1 MEQIKFS
8 DLFDEGGISGGL
20 KNMVSQ
26 IESVKAELLNML
38 KEVKEASASISSS
51 LSSTSS
57 VSKGGRDDTRVQ
69 AGNVEQLYSAYQ
81 ELTKAITE
89 CNKNLANLSSAQAK
103 AVSSARSAIS
113 AQKEQAQGQMSLAQ
127 AYSTLSGLIQQ
138 TGVSVEQLLQSQR
151 QLNIAQ
157 KNGEVAAK
165 SATGSYNQ
173 LYAQYNLIKNVL
185 NAMSTEMR
193 NAEGVGKLWEA
204 EALRIMNA
212 MKGMQE
218 ATGKHTLSVGDYSKA
233 FNGLSI
239 ATQQVLREMP
249 TLANSMQQFFIAI
262 SNNVPIFVDNL
273 MAVQRA
279 TGSWVTAMKGVLSSV
294 LSWQTALLVVLTI
307 LPKIAKAIS
316 DKRKA
321 VEEDNESI
329 SKNYDLLKLDA
340 EATRNAYQEVVRHT
354 TQLKVL
360 YGISQDVNR
369 SWGDRIDA
377 AKKLKVEF
385 KDELANFT
393 AEEIALGKAK
403 TAIDELLPSLV
414 AQAEAKAYLN
424 EISNLTIKA
433 YDLEK
438 QARKAKAD
446 VDTAATNVEIANAN
460 RIAGMAHII
469 GESVFAYD
477 QRQSTLL
484 GKVNDAEEELQKATK
499 KYEDLG
505 KAQKNVAD
513 EIKELTD
520 RIDPKALLEKYTQNT
535 KENLGKITDYYWEW
549 AESNAKIIKDEQ
561 ERELALNDVKYE
573 KAKDAYQKILDEA
586 TTTYQEILDKKK
598 AGAVLTDEE
607 KTYIT
612 EYAEQEKY
620 LTDIILNLETERQQA
635 RLAIIDKYYQK
646 LWAEISKGLDT
657 SVIEEQIDEEDVSI
671 SGKYDKMLANISKQ
685 IINAR
690 ESLND
695 SLVNGSYKEAKQEGS
710 VLNDLLAQ
718 KLNKEAEYQKELL
731 LMRLETADKANRITK
746 DQYDIE
752 LASIDENLAKALNKL
767 KGKQRR
773 KVDIWDLL
781 FGSKQTDEYGNVF
794 KKLDEDSKAFI
805 QQLISGLETAMQY
818 LDEFMDKRIEMAEI
832 AVEAAQKESEAA
844 KTNLDYEMEAR
855 ANGYANNVD
864 LARRE
869 YEEKLAIEQKAIAEK
884 QRLEKVQEGIDTLSQ
899 ISSLVTSTAM
909 IWQSA
914 MGFGLPAGP
923 ILAAAVTAL
932 LWGSFAAAKVQ
943 AAQLANAK
951 TYGEGGMEYID
962 YGGSHASGRDVDFGR
977 TKDGRPR
984 RVEKGEVVSV
994 INKKNVEKYGVSN
1007 IENIINSLNNGTFEK
1022 KYISSKIV
1030 DKGEVASVINKKN
1043 VEKYGVS
1050 NIENIINSLNNR
1062 TFEKQYISS
1071 RFASTLS
1078 KSPNVVESTER
1089 NTLGDMYS
1097 LAFSM
1102 LGMPSGD
1109 SADLSTIERGISTLV
1124 SQNDVR
1130 VVPTPYGRIEY
1141 KGNNTRIIR
1150 NS

>member
-20 KNMVSQ
+20 KNMVTQ

-38 KEVKEASASISSS
+38 KEVKDASAGISSS

-273 MAVQRA
+273 KAVQKE

-294 LSWQTALLVVLTI
+294 FSWQTALLVVLTI

-316 DKRKA
+316 DKRKE

-329 SKNYDLLKLDA
+329 LENYDLLKLDA
-340 EATRNAYQEVVRHT
+340 KATRNAYQEVVRQT

-369 SWGDRIDA
+369 SWRDRIDA

-393 AEEIALGKAK
+393 SEEIALGKAK
-403 TAIDELLPSLV
+403 TAIDELVPSLV

-438 QARKAKAD
+438 QARTAKAD
-446 VDTAATNVEIANAN
+446 VDTAATNVEVANAN
-460 RIAGMAHII
+460 RIAGMNQII
-469 GESVFAYD
+469 GESALAYD
-477 QRQSTLL
+477 QRQIMLL
-484 GKVNDAEEELQKATK
+484 NRVKEAEKELQKATK

-505 KAQKNVAD
+505 TAQKNVAN

-520 RIDPKALLEKYTQNT
+520 RIDPKAFPEKYAKNT
-535 KENLGKITDYYWEW
+535 KENLDKITDYYWEW
-549 AESNAKIIKDEQ
+549 AESNAKIIKDAEN
-561 ERELALNDVKYE
+561 RDIALNDVKYE
-573 KAKDAYQKILDEA
+573 KAKDTYQKILDE
-586 TTTYQEILDKKK
+586 QK
-598 AGAVLTDEE
+598 AAGTLT
-607 KTYIT
+607 
-612 EYAEQEKY
+612 AEQEKY

-635 RLAIIDKYYQK
+635 RLAIIDKYYKQV
-646 LWAEISKGLDT
+646 WAEISKGLDN
-657 SVIEEQIDEEDVSI
+657 SVMEEHIDEEEVTV
-671 SGKYDKMLANISKQ
+671 SGKYEKMLANISTQ

-690 ESLND
+690 ASLND

-710 VLNDLLAQ
+710 ILNDLLRE
-718 KLNKEAEYQKELL
+718 KLEKEREYQKALL
-731 LMRLETADKANRITK
+731 LMQYETGELTQ
-746 DQYDIE
+746 DQYTIE
-752 LASIDENLAKALNKL
+752 LADVDAAIDKSIAKL

-794 KKLDEDSKAFI
+794 KKLDDDTKAFI
-805 QQLISGLETAMQY
+805 GELINSLNTAMQY
-818 LDEFMDKRIEMAEI
+818 MDEFMDKRIEMAEI
-832 AVEAAQKESEAA
+832 AVEAAQRESEAA

-855 ANGYANNVD
+855 ANGYAHNVD

-869 YEEKLAIEQKAIAEK
+869 YEEKLAIEQKAIEEK
-884 QRLEKVQEGIDTLSQ
+884 QRLEKIQEGIDTVTQ
-899 ISSLVTSTAM
+899 ISSLVTATAQLWAAYAS
-909 IWQSA
+909 IP
-914 MGFGLPAGP
+914 FAGQA
-923 ILAAAVTAL
+923 LAIAATAL
-932 LWGSFAAAKVQ
+932 MWGSFAAAKIQ

-962 YGGSHASGRDVDFGR
+962 YGGSHASGRDVDFGH

-984 RVEKGEVVSV
+984 RIEKGEVVSV

-1022 KYISSKIV
+1022 
-1030 DKGEVASVINKKN
+1030 
-1043 VEKYGVS
+1043 
-1050 NIENIINSLNNR
+1050 
-1062 TFEKQYISS
+1062 QYISS

-1078 KSPNVVESTER
+1078 KSSNVVESTER

-1109 SADLSTIERGISTLV
+1109 SADLSTIERGIGILV

-1141 KGNNTRIIR
+1141 RGNNTRIIR

>member
-20 KNMVSQ
+20 KNMVTQ
-26 IESVKAELLNML
+26 IESVKTELLNML
-38 KEVKEASASISSS
+38 KEVKDASASISSS

-89 CNKNLANLSSAQAK
+89 CNKNIANLSSAQAK

-218 ATGKHTLSVGDYSKA
+218 ATGKHTLSVGDYTKA

-239 ATQQVLREMP
+239 STQQVLREMP

-273 MAVQRA
+273 KAVQKA
-279 TGSWVTAMKGVLSSV
+279 TGSWVTAMKGVLTS
-294 LSWQTALLVVLTI
+294 LFSWQTALLVVLTI

-369 SWGDRIDA
+369 SWGDRIAA
-377 AKKLKVEF
+377 AKELKVEF

-446 VDTAATNVEIANAN
+446 VDTAATNVEVANAN
-460 RIAGMAHII
+460 RLAGMNQII
-469 GESVFAYD
+469 GESALAYD
-477 QRQSTLL
+477 QRQIMLL
-484 GKVNDAEEELQKATK
+484 NRVKEAEKELQKATK

-505 KAQKNVAD
+505 TAQKNVAD

-520 RIDPKALLEKYTQNT
+520 RIDPKAFPEKYAKNT
-535 KENLGKITDYYWEW
+535 KENLDKITDYYWEW
-549 AESNAKIIKDEQ
+549 AESNAKIIKDAED
-561 ERELALNDVKYE
+561 RDIALNDVKYE
-573 KAKDAYQKILDEA
+573 KAKDTYQKILDEQRA
-586 TTTYQEILDKKK
+586 
-598 AGAVLTDEE
+598 AGTLT
-607 KTYIT
+607 
-612 EYAEQEKY
+612 AEQEKY

-635 RLAIIDKYYQK
+635 RLAIIEKYYKQ

-657 SVIEEQIDEEDVSI
+657 SVMEEHIDEEDVTI
-671 SGKYDKMLANISKQ
+671 SGKYEKMLANISKQ

-710 VLNDLLAQ
+710 VLNGLLVQ
-718 KLNKEAEYQKELL
+718 KLKTEANYQRELL

-752 LASIDENLAKALNKL
+752 LAIIDENLSKALNKL

-781 FGSKQTDEYGNVF
+781 FGSKQTDEYGNVY
-794 KKLDEDSKAFI
+794 KKLDEDTKAFI
-805 QQLISGLETAMQY
+805 GELINSLNTAMQY
-818 LDEFMDKRIEMAEI
+818 MDEFMDKRIEMAEI
-832 AVEAAQKESEAA
+832 AVEAAQRESEAA

-855 ANGYANNVD
+855 ANGYAHNVD

-869 YEEKLAIEQKAIAEK
+869 YEEKLAIEQKAIEEK
-884 QRLEKVQEGIDTLSQ
+884 QRLQKIQEGIDTITQ
-899 ISSLVTSTAM
+899 ISSLVTATAQLWAAYAS
-909 IWQSA
+909 IP
-914 MGFGLPAGP
+914 FAGQA
-923 ILAAAVTAL
+923 LAIAATAL
-932 LWGSFAAAKVQ
+932 MWGSFAAAKIQ

-1007 IENIINSLNNGTFEK
+1007 IENIVNSLNNG
-1022 KYISSKIV
+1022 
-1030 DKGEVASVINKKN
+1030 
-1043 VEKYGVS
+1043 
-1050 NIENIINSLNNR
+1050 

-1078 KSPNVVESTER
+1078 KSSNVVESTER

-1102 LGMPSGD
+1102 LGMPTGD

-1141 KGNNTRIIR
+1141 RGNNTRIIR

>member
-20 KNMVSQ
+20 KNMVTQ
-26 IESVKAELLNML
+26 IESVKTELLNML
-38 KEVKEASASISSS
+38 KEVKDASAGISSS

-218 ATGKHTLSVGDYSKA
+218 ATGKHTLSVGDYTKA

-239 ATQQVLREMP
+239 STQQVLREMP

-279 TGSWVTAMKGVLSSV
+279 TGSWVTAMKGVLTS
-294 LSWQTALLVVLTI
+294 LFSWQTALLVVLTI
-307 LPKIAKAIS
+307 LPKIAQAIHN
-316 DKRKA
+316 KRKA
-321 VEEDNESI
+321 QEEDNKATKTQI
-329 SKNYDLLKLDA
+329 SLLNLLHEAMIAVQKAQAEDLSKTKTLVAVMNDL
-340 EATRNAYQEVVRHT
+340 
-354 TQLKVL
+354 
-360 YGISQDVNR
+360 NR
-369 SWGDRIDA
+369 SNEDRITA
-377 AKKLKVEF
+377 ATALKKIHKEQ
-385 KDELANFT
+385 LANYS
-393 AEEIALGKAK
+393 AEEIAMGKAK
-403 TAIDELLPSLV
+403 TTLDDITESLKAQAQARAILNKITEAYV
-414 AQAEAKAYLN
+414 AQIDAEDKAFTAGKTKIHEGSFGNVEGLYNYIQTLASTTKQSA
-424 EISNLTIKA
+424 E
-433 YDLEK
+433 YWEK
-438 QARKAKAD
+438 QITFVAKSDKGVWEQYEAYKAAKKE
-446 VDTAATNVEIANAN
+446 VSEYTKTINALTK
-460 RIAGMAHII
+460 RI
-469 GESVFAYD
+469 
-477 QRQSTLL
+477 
-484 GKVNDAEEELQKATK
+484 
-499 KYEDLG
+499 
-505 KAQKNVAD
+505 NVAGLIAD
-513 EIKELTD
+513 ETEEGGK
-520 RIDPKALLEKYTQNT
+520 KT
-535 KENLGKITDYYWEW
+535 KENLDKITDYYWEW
-549 AESNAKIIKDEQ
+549 AESNAKIIKDAEN
-561 ERELALNDVKYE
+561 RDIALNDVKYE
-573 KAKDAYQKILDEA
+573 KAKDTYQKILDE
-586 TTTYQEILDKKK
+586 QK
-598 AGAVLTDEE
+598 AAGTLT
-607 KTYIT
+607 
-612 EYAEQEKY
+612 AEQEKY
-620 LTDIILNLETERQQA
+620 LTEIIINLETERQQA
-635 RLAIIDKYYQK
+635 RLAIIDKYYKQ

-657 SVIEEQIDEEDVSI
+657 SIMEEHIDEEDVTI
-671 SGKYDKMLANISKQ
+671 SGKYEKMLANISKQ

-710 VLNDLLAQ
+710 VLNGLLVQ
-718 KLNKEAEYQKELL
+718 KLKTEANYQRELL

-752 LASIDENLAKALNKL
+752 LAIIDENLSKALNKL

-794 KKLDEDSKAFI
+794 KKLDDDSKAFI
-805 QQLISGLETAMQY
+805 SELINSLNTAMQY
-818 LDEFMDKRIEMAEI
+818 MDEFMDKRIEMAEI
-832 AVEAAQKESEAA
+832 AVEAAQRESEAA

-855 ANGYANNVD
+855 ANGYAHNVD

-869 YEEKLAIEQKAIAEK
+869 YEEKLAIEQKAIEEK
-884 QRLEKVQEGIDTLSQ
+884 QRLQKIQEGIDTITQ
-899 ISSLVTSTAM
+899 ISSLVTATAQLWAAYAS
-909 IWQSA
+909 IP
-914 MGFGLPAGP
+914 FAGQA
-923 ILAAAVTAL
+923 LAIAATAL
-932 LWGSFAAAKVQ
+932 MWGSFAAAKIQ

-962 YGGSHASGRDVDFGR
+962 YGGSHASGKDVDFGH
-977 TKDGRPR
+977 TKEGRPR

-994 INKKNVEKYGVSN
+994 INKKNVEKYGVSR

-1022 KYISSKIV
+1022 
-1030 DKGEVASVINKKN
+1030 
-1043 VEKYGVS
+1043 
-1050 NIENIINSLNNR
+1050 
-1062 TFEKQYISS
+1062 QYISS
-1071 RFASTLS
+1071 SIASSLS
-1078 KSPNVVESTER
+1078 KSSSVVESTER

-1102 LGMPSGD
+1102 LGMPTGD
-1109 SADLSTIERGISTLV
+1109 SADLSSIERGISTLV

-1130 VVPTPYGRIEY
+1130 IVPTPYGRIEY
-1141 KGNNTRIIR
+1141 RGNNTRIIR

>member
-81 ELTKAITE
+81 ELTKAIAE
-89 CNKNLANLSSAQAK
+89 CNKNLINLNASRAK
-103 AVSSARSAIS
+103 NPPKP
-113 AQKEQAQGQMSLAQ
+113 KETIDLAQ

-185 NAMSTEMR
+185 NAMSEEMR

-273 MAVQRA
+273 MAVRKA
-279 TGSWVTAMKGVLSSV
+279 TGSWALAMKGVLTS
-294 LSWQTALLVVLTI
+294 LFSWQTALLVVLTI
-307 LPKIAKAIS
+307 LPKIAKAIH

-321 VEEDNESI
+321 QEEDNNATKTQI
-329 SKNYDLLKLDA
+329 SLLNLLHEAMIAVQKAQAEDLSKTKTLVAVMNDL
-340 EATRNAYQEVVRHT
+340 
-354 TQLKVL
+354 
-360 YGISQDVNR
+360 NR
-369 SWGDRIDA
+369 SNEERITA
-377 AKKLKVEF
+377 ATALKKIHKEQ
-385 KDELANFT
+385 LANYS
-393 AEEIALGKAK
+393 AEEIAMGKAK
-403 TAIDELLPSLV
+403 TKLDEITESLKAQAQARAVMNKITEAYVKQIDEEDKAIAAGQTKIHEGSFGNVEGLYNYIQTLASTTK
-414 AQAEAKAYLN
+414 QSAEYW
-424 EISNLTIKA
+424 
-433 YDLEK
+433 EK
-438 QARKAKAD
+438 QITFVAKSDKGVWEQYEAYKAAKKAVSEYTKTID
-446 VDTAATNVEIANAN
+446 ALTK
-460 RIAGMAHII
+460 RI
-469 GESVFAYD
+469 
-477 QRQSTLL
+477 
-484 GKVNDAEEELQKATK
+484 
-499 KYEDLG
+499 
-505 KAQKNVAD
+505 NVAGLIAD
-513 EIKELTD
+513 D
-520 RIDPKALLEKYTQNT
+520 T
-535 KENLGKITDYYWEW
+535 KEGGKKTKDSLDKITDYYWEW
-549 AESNAKIIKDEQ
+549 AESNAKIIKDAEN
-561 ERELALNDVKYE
+561 RDIALNDVKYE
-573 KAKDAYQKILDEA
+573 KAKDTYQKILDE
-586 TTTYQEILDKKK
+586 QK
-598 AGAVLTDEE
+598 AAGTLT
-607 KTYIT
+607 
-612 EYAEQEKY
+612 AEQEKY

-635 RLAIIDKYYQK
+635 RLAIIDKYYKQ
-646 LWAEISKGLDT
+646 LWADISKGLDT
-657 SVIEEQIDEEDVSI
+657 SVMEEYIDEEDVTI
-671 SGKYDKMLANISKQ
+671 SGKYEKMLANISTQ

-690 ESLND
+690 ASLND

-710 VLNDLLAQ
+710 ILNDLLRE
-718 KLNKEAEYQKELL
+718 KLEKEREYQKALLQMRYETGEL
-731 LMRLETADKANRITK
+731 TQ
-746 DQYDIE
+746 DQYTIE
-752 LASIDENLAKALNKL
+752 LANVDAAIDKSIAKL

-773 KVDIWDLL
+773 KVDVWDLL

-794 KKLDEDSKAFI
+794 KKLDDDSKAFI
-805 QQLISGLETAMQY
+805 GELINSLNTAMQY
-818 LDEFMDKRIEMAEI
+818 MDEFMDKRIEMAEI
-832 AVEAAQKESEAA
+832 AVEAAQRESEAA

-855 ANGYANNVD
+855 ANGYAHNVD

-869 YEEKLAIEQKAIAEK
+869 YEEKLAIEQKAIEEK
-884 QRLEKVQEGIDTLSQ
+884 QRLEKIQEGIDTVTQ
-899 ISSLVTSTAM
+899 ISSLVTATAQLWAAYAS
-909 IWQSA
+909 IP
-914 MGFGLPAGP
+914 FAGQA
-923 ILAAAVTAL
+923 LAIAATAL
-932 LWGSFAAAKVQ
+932 MWGSFAAAKIQ

-962 YGGSHASGRDVDFGR
+962 YGGSHASGKDVDFGR
-977 TKDGRPR
+977 TKEGRPR

-994 INKKNVEKYGVSN
+994 INKKNVEKYGVSR

-1022 KYISSKIV
+1022 
-1030 DKGEVASVINKKN
+1030 
-1043 VEKYGVS
+1043 
-1050 NIENIINSLNNR
+1050 
-1062 TFEKQYISS
+1062 QYISS
-1071 RFASTLS
+1071 SIASSLS
-1078 KSPNVVESTER
+1078 KSSSVVESTER
-1089 NTLGDMYS
+1089 NNLGDMYS

-1130 VVPTPYGRIEY
+1130 IVPTPYGRIEY
-1141 KGNNTRIIR
+1141 RGNNTRIIR

>member
-20 KNMVSQ
+20 KNMVTQ
-26 IESVKAELLNML
+26 IESVKTELLNMI

-81 ELTKAITE
+81 ELTKAISE

-218 ATGKHTLSVGDYSKA
+218 ATGKHTLSVGDYTKA

-239 ATQQVLREMP
+239 ATQQVLREVP
-249 TLANSMQQFFIAI
+249 TLANSLQQFFIAI

-273 MAVQRA
+273 KAVQKE
-279 TGSWVTAMKGVLSSV
+279 TGSWVTAMKAVLSSV
-294 LSWQTALLVVLTI
+294 FSWQTALLVVLTI
-307 LPKIAKAIS
+307 LPRIAKAIS

-321 VEEDNESI
+321 NEEEAKAQEKARKETEKAVEAYRSLYDILSDISVKVGTSITEVSTLTRILNDN
-329 SKNYDLLKLDA
+329 
-340 EATRNAYQEVVRHT
+340 
-354 TQLKVL
+354 
-360 YGISQDVNR
+360 NR
-369 SWGDRIDA
+369 SLEDRIGA
-377 AKKLKVEF
+377 GKRLKQIF
-385 KDELANFT
+385 DEELNGYS
-393 AEEIALGKAK
+393 AEEIAAGKAMVTIQQLTTLIYEQAK
-403 TAIDELLPSLV
+403 ARATLNEITELTQKQLELEERAKLYENYKVGTRTVKELSEAIDEANKKGQSVRLGASEQEYVNTYRSIMSEVRGLQNQINTLTGQIDPSKLL
-414 AQAEAKAYLN
+414 
-424 EISNLTIKA
+424 
-433 YDLEK
+433 D
-438 QARKAKAD
+438 D
-446 VDTAATNVEIANAN
+446 
-460 RIAGMAHII
+460 
-469 GESVFAYD
+469 
-477 QRQSTLL
+477 
-484 GKVNDAEEELQKATK
+484 ATK
-499 KYEDLG
+499 GTKD
-505 KAQKNVAD
+505 
-513 EIKELTD
+513 
-520 RIDPKALLEKYTQNT
+520 ALD
-535 KENLGKITDYYWEW
+535 KITDYYWEW
-549 AESNAKIIKDEQ
+549 AESNAKIIKDAED
-561 ERELALNDVKYE
+561 RDIALNDVKYE
-573 KAKDAYQKILDEA
+573 KAKDTYQKVLDE
-586 TTTYQEILDKKK
+586 QK
-598 AGAVLTDEE
+598 AAGKLT
-607 KTYIT
+607 
-612 EYAEQEKY
+612 AEQEKY
-620 LTDIILNLETERQQA
+620 LTDIILNLETERQQS
-635 RLAIIDKYYQK
+635 RLAIIDKYYKQ

-657 SVIEEQIDEEDVSI
+657 SVMEEHIDEEDVTI
-671 SGKYDKMLANISKQ
+671 SGKYEKMLANISKQ

-690 ESLND
+690 ESLNEN
-695 SLVNGSYKEAKQEGS
+695 LVNGSYKEAKQEGS
-710 VLNDLLAQ
+710 VLNDLLRE
-718 KLNKEAEYQKELL
+718 KLEKEREYQKALLQMRYETGEL
-731 LMRLETADKANRITK
+731 TQ
-746 DQYDIE
+746 DQYAIE
-752 LASIDENLAKALNKL
+752 LANVDAAIDNSIAKL

-794 KKLDEDSKAFI
+794 KKLDDESKAFI

-818 LDEFMDKRIEMAEI
+818 MDEFMDKRIEMAEI

-869 YEEKLAIEQKAIAEK
+869 YEEKLAIEQKAIEEK
-884 QRLEKVQEGIDTLSQ
+884 QRLQKIQEGIDTVTQ
-899 ISSLVTSTAM
+899 ISSLVTATAQLWAAYAS
-909 IWQSA
+909 IP
-914 MGFGLPAGP
+914 FAGQA
-923 ILAAAVTAL
+923 LAIAATAL
-932 LWGSFAAAKVQ
+932 MWGSFAASKIQ

-951 TYGEGGMEYID
+951 TYGEGGLEYID

-977 TKDGRPR
+977 TKEGRPR

-1022 KYISSKIV
+1022 
-1030 DKGEVASVINKKN
+1030 
-1043 VEKYGVS
+1043 
-1050 NIENIINSLNNR
+1050 
-1062 TFEKQYISS
+1062 QYISS
-1071 RFASTLS
+1071 SIASSLS
-1078 KSPNVVESTER
+1078 KSSSVVESTER

-1102 LGMPSGD
+1102 LGMPTGD

-1141 KGNNTRIIR
+1141 RGNNTRIIR

>member
-20 KNMVSQ
+20 KNMVTQ
-26 IESVKAELLNML
+26 IESVKTELLNML
-38 KEVKEASASISSS
+38 KEVKDASASISPS

-127 AYSTLSGLIQQ
+127 AYSTLSGLILQ

-218 ATGKHTLSVGDYSKA
+218 ATGKHTLSVGDYTKA

-273 MAVQRA
+273 KAVQKA
-279 TGSWVTAMKGVLSSV
+279 TGSWVVAMKGVLTS
-294 LSWQTALLVVLTI
+294 LFSWQTALLVVLTI
-307 LPKIAKAIS
+307 LPKIAQAIHN
-316 DKRKA
+316 KRKA
-321 VEEDNESI
+321 QEEDNKATKTQI
-329 SKNYDLLKLDA
+329 SLLNLLHEAMIAVQKAQAEDLSKTKTLIAVMNDL
-340 EATRNAYQEVVRHT
+340 
-354 TQLKVL
+354 
-360 YGISQDVNR
+360 NR
-369 SWGDRIDA
+369 SNEERITA
-377 AKKLKVEF
+377 ATALKKIHKEQ
-385 KDELANFT
+385 LANYS
-393 AEEIALGKAK
+393 AEEIAMGKAK
-403 TAIDELLPSLV
+403 TTLDKITESLKAQAQARAILNKMTEAYV
-414 AQAEAKAYLN
+414 AQIDAEDKAFTAGKTKIHEGSFGNVEGLYNYIQTLASTTKQSA
-424 EISNLTIKA
+424 E
-433 YDLEK
+433 YWEK
-438 QARKAKAD
+438 QITFVAKSDKGVWEQYEAYKAAKKEVSEYTKTIDAL
-446 VDTAATNVEIANAN
+446 TK
-460 RIAGMAHII
+460 RI
-469 GESVFAYD
+469 
-477 QRQSTLL
+477 
-484 GKVNDAEEELQKATK
+484 
-499 KYEDLG
+499 
-505 KAQKNVAD
+505 NVAGLIAD
-513 EIKELTD
+513 ETEEGRK
-520 RIDPKALLEKYTQNT
+520 KT
-535 KENLGKITDYYWEW
+535 KENLDKITDYYWEW
-549 AESNAKIIKDEQ
+549 AESNAKIIKDAED
-561 ERELALNDVKYE
+561 RDLALNDVKYE
-573 KAKDAYQKILDEA
+573 KAKDTYQKILDEQRA
-586 TTTYQEILDKKK
+586 
-598 AGAVLTDEE
+598 AGTLT
-607 KTYIT
+607 
-612 EYAEQEKY
+612 AEQEKY

-635 RLAIIDKYYQK
+635 RLAIIDKYYKQ

-657 SVIEEQIDEEDVSI
+657 SVMEEHIDEEDVSI
-671 SGKYDKMLANISKQ
+671 SGKYDKMLANISAQ

-690 ESLND
+690 ASLND

-710 VLNDLLAQ
+710 VLNDLLRE
-718 KLNKEAEYQKELL
+718 KLEKEREYQKALLKMRYETGEL
-731 LMRLETADKANRITK
+731 TQ
-746 DQYDIE
+746 DQYTIE
-752 LASIDENLAKALNKL
+752 LANVDAAIDKSIAKLQ
-767 KGKQRR
+767 GKQRR

-794 KKLDEDSKAFI
+794 KKLDDDSKAFI
-805 QQLISGLETAMQY
+805 SELINSLNTAMQY
-818 LDEFMDKRIEMAEI
+818 MDEFMDKRIEMAEI

-855 ANGYANNVD
+855 ANGYAHNVD

-869 YEEKLAIEQKAIAEK
+869 YEEKLAIEQKAVAEK
-884 QRLEKVQEGIDTLSQ
+884 QRLEKIQEGIDTVTQ
-899 ISSLVTSTAM
+899 ISSLVTATAQLWAAYAS
-909 IWQSA
+909 IP
-914 MGFGLPAGP
+914 FAGQA
-923 ILAAAVTAL
+923 LAIAATAL
-932 LWGSFAAAKVQ
+932 MWGSFAAAKIQ

-1007 IENIINSLNNGTFEK
+1007 IENIVNSLNNG
-1022 KYISSKIV
+1022 
-1030 DKGEVASVINKKN
+1030 
-1043 VEKYGVS
+1043 
-1050 NIENIINSLNNR
+1050 

-1078 KSPNVVESTER
+1078 KSSNVVESTER

-1109 SADLSTIERGISTLV
+1109 SADLSTIERGINTLV

-1141 KGNNTRIIR
+1141 RGNNTRIIR

>member
-20 KNMVSQ
+20 KNMVTQ
-26 IESVKAELLNML
+26 IESVKTELLNML
-38 KEVKEASASISSS
+38 KEVKDASASISSS

-89 CNKNLANLSSAQAK
+89 CNKNIASLSSAQAK

-218 ATGKHTLSVGDYSKA
+218 ATGKHTLSVGDYTKA

-239 ATQQVLREMP
+239 STQQVLREMP

-273 MAVQRA
+273 KAVQKA
-279 TGSWVTAMKGVLSSV
+279 TGSWVTAMKGVLTS
-294 LSWQTALLVVLTI
+294 LFSWQTALLVVLTI

-369 SWGDRIDA
+369 SWGDRIAA
-377 AKKLKVEF
+377 AKELKVEF

-446 VDTAATNVEIANAN
+446 VDTAATNVEVANAN
-460 RIAGMAHII
+460 RLAGMNQII
-469 GESVFAYD
+469 GESALAYD
-477 QRQSTLL
+477 QRQIMLL
-484 GKVNDAEEELQKATK
+484 NRVKEAEKELQKATK

-505 KAQKNVAD
+505 TAQKNVAD

-520 RIDPKALLEKYTQNT
+520 RIDPKAFPEKYAKNT
-535 KENLGKITDYYWEW
+535 KENLDKITDYYWEW
-549 AESNAKIIKDEQ
+549 AESNAKIIKDAEN
-561 ERELALNDVKYE
+561 RDIALNDVKYE
-573 KAKDAYQKILDEA
+573 KAKDTYQKILDEQRA
-586 TTTYQEILDKKK
+586 
-598 AGAVLTDEE
+598 AGTLT
-607 KTYIT
+607 
-612 EYAEQEKY
+612 AEQEKY

-635 RLAIIDKYYQK
+635 RLAIIDKYYKQ

-657 SVIEEQIDEEDVSI
+657 SIMEEHIDEEDVTI
-671 SGKYDKMLANISKQ
+671 SGKYEKMLANISKQ

-710 VLNDLLAQ
+710 VLNGLLVQ
-718 KLNKEAEYQKELL
+718 KLKTEANYQRELL

-752 LASIDENLAKALNKL
+752 LAIIDENLSKALNKL

-781 FGSKQTDEYGNVF
+781 FGSKQTDEYGNVY
-794 KKLDEDSKAFI
+794 KKLDEDTKAFI
-805 QQLISGLETAMQY
+805 GELINSLNTAMQY
-818 LDEFMDKRIEMAEI
+818 MDEFMDKRIEMAEI
-832 AVEAAQKESEAA
+832 AVEAAQRESEAA

-855 ANGYANNVD
+855 ANGYAHNVD

-869 YEEKLAIEQKAIAEK
+869 YEEKLAIEQKAIEEK
-884 QRLEKVQEGIDTLSQ
+884 QRLQKIQEGIDTITQ
-899 ISSLVTSTAM
+899 ISSLVTATAQLWAAYAS
-909 IWQSA
+909 IP
-914 MGFGLPAGP
+914 FAGQA
-923 ILAAAVTAL
+923 LAIAATAL
-932 LWGSFAAAKVQ
+932 MWGSFAAAKIQ

-1007 IENIINSLNNGTFEK
+1007 IENIVNSLNNG
-1022 KYISSKIV
+1022 
-1030 DKGEVASVINKKN
+1030 
-1043 VEKYGVS
+1043 
-1050 NIENIINSLNNR
+1050 

-1078 KSPNVVESTER
+1078 KSSNVVESTER

-1109 SADLSTIERGISTLV
+1109 SADLSTIERGIGILV

-1141 KGNNTRIIR
+1141 RGNNTRIIR

>member
-20 KNMVSQ
+20 KNMVTQ

-89 CNKNLANLSSAQAK
+89 CNKNLANLSSAQEK

-113 AQKEQAQGQMSLAQ
+113 AQREQVQGQMSLAQ

-279 TGSWVTAMKGVLSSV
+279 TGSWMVAIKGVLTS
-294 LSWQTALLVVLTI
+294 LFSWQTALLVVLTV

-316 DKRKA
+316 DKKKANEEEAKAQEKSRKETEMA
-321 VEEDNESI
+321 VEAYRSLYDILSDISIKVGTSITEVSTLTRILNDN
-329 SKNYDLLKLDA
+329 
-340 EATRNAYQEVVRHT
+340 
-354 TQLKVL
+354 
-360 YGISQDVNR
+360 NR
-369 SWGDRIDA
+369 SLEDRIGA
-377 AKKLKVEF
+377 GQRLKQIF
-385 KDELANFT
+385 DEELNGYS
-393 AEEIALGKAK
+393 AEEIAAGKAK
-403 TAIDELLPSLV
+403 VTIQELTNFIYEQAKARAVLNEITELTQKQLELEERAKLYENYKVGTRTVKELSEAIDEANKKGRSVRLGV
-414 AQAEAKAYLN
+414 YEQEY
-424 EISNLTIKA
+424 
-433 YDLEK
+433 
-438 QARKAKAD
+438 
-446 VDTAATNVEIANAN
+446 VDTYRSIMSELRGVQNQIT
-460 RIAGMAHII
+460 
-469 GESVFAYD
+469 
-477 QRQSTLL
+477 TLT
-484 GKVNDAEEELQKATK
+484 GQ
-499 KYEDLG
+499 
-505 KAQKNVAD
+505 
-513 EIKELTD
+513 
-520 RIDPKALLEKYTQNT
+520 IDPSKLLDVEGT
-535 KENLGKITDYYWEW
+535 KDTLDKITDYYWEW
-549 AESNAKIIKDEQ
+549 AESNANIITDAQ

-573 KAKDAYQKILDEA
+573 KSKDAYQKILDE
-586 TTTYQEILDKKK
+586 QK
-598 AGAVLTDEE
+598 AAGTLTE
-607 KTYIT
+607 
-612 EYAEQEKY
+612 EQEKY
-620 LTDIILNLETERQQA
+620 LTDIILNLETERQQS
-635 RLAIIDKYYQK
+635 RLAIIVKYYKQ
-646 LWAEISKGLDT
+646 LWEEIRKGLDT
-657 SVIEEQIDEEDVSI
+657 SVMEEYIDEEDISI

-690 ESLND
+690 ESLNE

-710 VLNDLLAQ
+710 ILNDLLAQ
-718 KLNKEAEYQKELL
+718 KLNAEADYQKELL
-731 LMRLETADKANRITK
+731 LMRLESADKATRITK

-752 LASIDENLAKALNKL
+752 LAIIDENLAKALNKL

-773 KVDIWDLL
+773 KADIWDLL

-794 KKLDEDSKAFI
+794 RKLDDESKAFI
-805 QQLISGLETAMQY
+805 NDLLDSLNTAIQY
-818 LDEFMDKRIEMAEI
+818 MDEFMDKRIEMAEI

-869 YEEKLAIEQKAIAEK
+869 YEEKLAIEQKAIEEK
-884 QRLEKVQEGIDTLSQ
+884 QRLQKIQEGIDTATQ
-899 ISSLVTSTAM
+899 ITSLITATAQLWAAYSS
-909 IWQSA
+909 IP
-914 MGFGLPAGP
+914 FAGEA
-923 ILAAAVTAL
+923 LAIAATAL
-932 LWGSFAAAKVQ
+932 MWGSFAAAKIQ

-984 RVEKGEVVSV
+984 RIEKGEVVSV

-1022 KYISSKIV
+1022 
-1030 DKGEVASVINKKN
+1030 
-1043 VEKYGVS
+1043 
-1050 NIENIINSLNNR
+1050 
-1062 TFEKQYISS
+1062 QYISS

-1078 KSPNVVESTER
+1078 RSSNVVESTER

-1141 KGNNTRIIR
+1141 RGNNTRIIR

>member
-20 KNMVSQ
+20 KNMVTQ
-26 IESVKAELLNML
+26 IESVKTELLNML
-38 KEVKEASASISSS
+38 KEVKDASASISSS

-81 ELTKAITE
+81 ELTKAISE

-218 ATGKHTLSVGDYSKA
+218 ATGKHTLSVGDYTKA

-273 MAVQRA
+273 KAVQKE
-279 TGSWVTAMKGVLSSV
+279 TGSWVTAMKAVLSSV
-294 LSWQTALLVVLTI
+294 FSWQTALLVVLTI
-307 LPKIAKAIS
+307 LPRIAKAIS

-321 VEEDNESI
+321 NEEEAKAQEKARKETEKAVEAYRSLYDILSDISVKVGTSITEVSTLSRILNDN
-329 SKNYDLLKLDA
+329 
-340 EATRNAYQEVVRHT
+340 
-354 TQLKVL
+354 
-360 YGISQDVNR
+360 NR
-369 SWGDRIDA
+369 SLEDRIGA
-377 AKKLKVEF
+377 GKRLKQIF
-385 KDELANFT
+385 DEELNGYS
-393 AEEIALGKAK
+393 AEEIAAGKAMVTIQQLTTLIYEQAK
-403 TAIDELLPSLV
+403 ARAILNEITELTQKQLELEERAKLYENYKVGTRTVKELSEAIDEANKKGQSVRLGANEQEYVNTYRSIMSEVRGLQNQIKSLTGQIDPSKLL
-414 AQAEAKAYLN
+414 
-424 EISNLTIKA
+424 
-433 YDLEK
+433 D
-438 QARKAKAD
+438 D
-446 VDTAATNVEIANAN
+446 
-460 RIAGMAHII
+460 
-469 GESVFAYD
+469 
-477 QRQSTLL
+477 
-484 GKVNDAEEELQKATK
+484 ATK
-499 KYEDLG
+499 GTKD
-505 KAQKNVAD
+505 
-513 EIKELTD
+513 
-520 RIDPKALLEKYTQNT
+520 ALD
-535 KENLGKITDYYWEW
+535 KITDYYWEW
-549 AESNAKIIKDEQ
+549 AESNAKIIKDAED
-561 ERELALNDVKYE
+561 RDIALNDVKYE
-573 KAKDAYQKILDEA
+573 KAKDTYQKILDE
-586 TTTYQEILDKKK
+586 QK
-598 AGAVLTDEE
+598 AAGTLT
-607 KTYIT
+607 
-612 EYAEQEKY
+612 AEQEKY
-620 LTDIILNLETERQQA
+620 LTEIIINLETERQQS
-635 RLAIIDKYYQK
+635 RLAIIDKYYKQ

-657 SVIEEQIDEEDVSI
+657 SVIEESIDEEDVSI
-671 SGKYDKMLANISKQ
+671 SGKNDKMLANISKQ

-690 ESLND
+690 ASLND

-710 VLNDLLAQ
+710 ILNDLLRE
-718 KLNKEAEYQKELL
+718 KLEKEREYQKALLQMRYETGEL
-731 LMRLETADKANRITK
+731 TQ
-746 DQYDIE
+746 DQYAIE
-752 LASIDENLAKALNKL
+752 LANVDAAIDKSIAKL

-794 KKLDEDSKAFI
+794 KKLDDDSKAFI
-805 QQLISGLETAMQY
+805 SELINSLNTAMQY
-818 LDEFMDKRIEMAEI
+818 MDEFMDKRIEMAEI
-832 AVEAAQKESEAA
+832 AVEAAQRESEAA

-855 ANGYANNVD
+855 ANGYAHNVD

-869 YEEKLAIEQKAIAEK
+869 YEEKLAIEQKAIEEK
-884 QRLEKVQEGIDTLSQ
+884 QRLQKIQEGIDTITQ
-899 ISSLVTSTAM
+899 ISSLVTATAQLWAAYAS
-909 IWQSA
+909 IP
-914 MGFGLPAGP
+914 FAGQA
-923 ILAAAVTAL
+923 LAIAATAL
-932 LWGSFAAAKVQ
+932 MWGSFAAAKIQ

-962 YGGSHASGRDVDFGR
+962 YGGSHASGKDVDFGH
-977 TKDGRPR
+977 TKEGRPR

-994 INKKNVEKYGVSN
+994 INKKNVEKYGVSR

-1022 KYISSKIV
+1022 
-1030 DKGEVASVINKKN
+1030 
-1043 VEKYGVS
+1043 
-1050 NIENIINSLNNR
+1050 
-1062 TFEKQYISS
+1062 QYISS
-1071 RFASTLS
+1071 SIASSLS
-1078 KSPNVVESTER
+1078 KSSSVVESTER

-1102 LGMPSGD
+1102 LGMPTGD

-1141 KGNNTRIIR
+1141 RGNNTRIIR

>member
-20 KNMVSQ
+20 KNMVTQ
-26 IESVKAELLNML
+26 IESVKTELLNML
-38 KEVKEASASISSS
+38 KEVKDASAGISSS

-218 ATGKHTLSVGDYSKA
+218 ATGKHTLSVGDYTKA

-273 MAVQRA
+273 KAVQKE
-279 TGSWVTAMKGVLSSV
+279 TGSWITAMKGVLSSV
-294 LSWQTALLVVLTI
+294 FSWQTALLVVLTI

-340 EATRNAYQEVVRHT
+340 EATRNAYQEVVRQT

-369 SWGDRIDA
+369 SWGDRIAA
-377 AKKLKVEF
+377 AKELKVEF

-446 VDTAATNVEIANAN
+446 VDTAATNVEVANAN
-460 RIAGMAHII
+460 RLAGMNQII
-469 GESVFAYD
+469 GESALAYD
-477 QRQSTLL
+477 QRQIMLL
-484 GKVNDAEEELQKATK
+484 NRVKEAEKELQKATK
-499 KYEDLG
+499 KYEDFG
-505 KAQKNVAD
+505 TARKNVAD

-520 RIDPKALLEKYTQNT
+520 RIDPKAFPEKYAKNT
-535 KENLGKITDYYWEW
+535 KENLDKITDYYWEW
-549 AESNAKIIKDEQ
+549 AESNAKIIKDAED
-561 ERELALNDVKYE
+561 RDIALNDVKYE
-573 KAKDAYQKILDEA
+573 KAKDTYQKILDEQRA
-586 TTTYQEILDKKK
+586 
-598 AGAVLTDEE
+598 AGTLT
-607 KTYIT
+607 
-612 EYAEQEKY
+612 AEQEKY

-635 RLAIIDKYYQK
+635 RLAIIDKYYKQ
-646 LWAEISKGLDT
+646 LWEEIRKGLDT
-657 SVIEEQIDEEDVSI
+657 SVMEEFIDEEDVSI
-671 SGKYDKMLANISKQ
+671 SGKYEKMLANISTQ

-690 ESLND
+690 ASLND
-695 SLVNGSYKEAKQEGS
+695 SLVNGSYKEAKQEGA
-710 VLNDLLAQ
+710 VLNSLLRE
-718 KLNKEAEYQKELL
+718 KLEKEREYQKALLQMRYETGEL
-731 LMRLETADKANRITK
+731 TQ
-746 DQYDIE
+746 DQYTIE
-752 LASIDENLAKALNKL
+752 LANVDAAIDKSIAKL

-773 KVDIWDLL
+773 KVDVWDLL

-805 QQLISGLETAMQY
+805 GELINSLNTAMQY
-818 LDEFMDKRIEMAEI
+818 MDEFMDKRIEMAEI

-855 ANGYANNVD
+855 ANGYAHNVD

-869 YEEKLAIEQKAIAEK
+869 YEEKLAIEQKAVAEK
-884 QRLEKVQEGIDTLSQ
+884 RRLEKVQEGINTLSQ
-899 ISSLVTSTAM
+899 ISSLITSSAL

-914 MGFGLPAGP
+914 MAFGLPAGP

-932 LWGSFAAAKVQ
+932 MWGSFAAAKIQ

-962 YGGSHASGRDVDFGR
+962 YGGSHASGKDVDFGH
-977 TKDGRPR
+977 TKEGRPR
-984 RVEKGEVVSV
+984 RIEKGEVVSV
-994 INKKNVEKYGVSN
+994 INKKNVEKYGVSR

-1022 KYISSKIV
+1022 
-1030 DKGEVASVINKKN
+1030 
-1043 VEKYGVS
+1043 
-1050 NIENIINSLNNR
+1050 
-1062 TFEKQYISS
+1062 QYISS
-1071 RFASTLS
+1071 SIASSLT
-1078 KSPNVVESTER
+1078 KSSSVVESTER

-1102 LGMPSGD
+1102 LGMPTGD

-1130 VVPTPYGRIEY
+1130 IVPTPYGRIEY
-1141 KGNNTRIIR
+1141 RGNNTRIIR

>member
-20 KNMVSQ
+20 KNMVTQ
-26 IESVKAELLNML
+26 IESVKTELLNML
-38 KEVKEASASISSS
+38 KEVKDASASISSS

-89 CNKNLANLSSAQAK
+89 CNKNIANLSSAQAK

-218 ATGKHTLSVGDYSKA
+218 ATGKHTLSVGDYTKA

-239 ATQQVLREMP
+239 STQQVLREMP

-273 MAVQRA
+273 KAVQKA

-294 LSWQTALLVVLTI
+294 FSWQTALLVVLTI

-321 VEEDNESI
+321 QEEDNKATKKQI
-329 SKNYDLLKLDA
+329 SLLNLLHEAMIAVQKAQAEDLSKTKTLVAVMNDL
-340 EATRNAYQEVVRHT
+340 
-354 TQLKVL
+354 
-360 YGISQDVNR
+360 NR
-369 SWGDRIDA
+369 SNEDRITA
-377 AKKLKVEF
+377 ATALKKIHKEQ
-385 KDELANFT
+385 LANYS
-393 AEEIALGKAK
+393 AEEIAMGKAK
-403 TAIDELLPSLV
+403 TTLDDITESLKAQAQARAILNKITEAYV
-414 AQAEAKAYLN
+414 AQIDAEDKAFTAGKTKIHEGSFGNVEGLYNYIQTLASTTKQSA
-424 EISNLTIKA
+424 E
-433 YDLEK
+433 YWEK
-438 QARKAKAD
+438 QITFVAKSDKGVWEQYEAYKAAKKEVSEYTKTIDALTKRID
-446 VDTAATNVEIANAN
+446 V
-460 RIAGMAHII
+460 AGLI
-469 GESVFAYD
+469 
-477 QRQSTLL
+477 
-484 GKVNDAEEELQKATK
+484 
-499 KYEDLG
+499 
-505 KAQKNVAD
+505 AD
-513 EIKELTD
+513 ETKEGG
-520 RIDPKALLEKYTQNT
+520 KKT
-535 KENLGKITDYYWEW
+535 KENLDKITDYYWEW
-549 AESNAKIIKDEQ
+549 AESNAKIIKDAED
-561 ERELALNDVKYE
+561 RDIALNDVKYE
-573 KAKDAYQKILDEA
+573 KAKDTYQKILDE
-586 TTTYQEILDKKK
+586 QK
-598 AGAVLTDEE
+598 AAGTLT
-607 KTYIT
+607 
-612 EYAEQEKY
+612 AEQEKY

-635 RLAIIDKYYQK
+635 RLAIIDKYYKQ

-657 SVIEEQIDEEDVSI
+657 SVMEEHIDEEDVTI
-671 SGKYDKMLANISKQ
+671 SGKYEKMLANISTQ

-690 ESLND
+690 ASLND

-710 VLNDLLAQ
+710 ILNDLLRE
-718 KLNKEAEYQKELL
+718 KLEKEREYQKALLKMRYETGEL
-731 LMRLETADKANRITK
+731 TQ
-746 DQYDIE
+746 DQYTIK
-752 LASIDENLAKALNKL
+752 LANVDAAIDKSIARL

-794 KKLDEDSKAFI
+794 KKLDDDSKAFI
-805 QQLISGLETAMQY
+805 RELINSLNTAMQY
-818 LDEFMDKRIEMAEI
+818 MDEFMDKRIEMAEI
-832 AVEAAQKESEAA
+832 AVEAAQRESEAA

-855 ANGYANNVD
+855 ANGYAHNVD

-869 YEEKLAIEQKAIAEK
+869 YEEKLAIEQKAIEEK
-884 QRLEKVQEGIDTLSQ
+884 QRLQKIQEGIDTITQ
-899 ISSLVTSTAM
+899 ISSLVTATAQLWAAYAS
-909 IWQSA
+909 IP
-914 MGFGLPAGP
+914 FAGQA
-923 ILAAAVTAL
+923 LAIAATAL
-932 LWGSFAAAKVQ
+932 MWGSFAAAKIQ

-1007 IENIINSLNNGTFEK
+1007 IENIVNSLNNG
-1022 KYISSKIV
+1022 
-1030 DKGEVASVINKKN
+1030 
-1043 VEKYGVS
+1043 
-1050 NIENIINSLNNR
+1050 

-1078 KSPNVVESTER
+1078 KSSNVVESTER

-1102 LGMPSGD
+1102 LGMPSED
-1109 SADLSTIERGISTLV
+1109 SADLSTIERGIGILV

-1141 KGNNTRIIR
+1141 RGNNTRIIR

>member
-20 KNMVSQ
+20 KNMVTQ

-81 ELTKAITE
+81 ELTKAIAE
-89 CNKNLANLSSAQAK
+89 CNKNVINLNASRAK
-103 AVSSARSAIS
+103 NPPKP
-113 AQKEQAQGQMSLAQ
+113 KETIDLAQ
-127 AYSTLSGLIQQ
+127 AYSSLSKLIQQ
-138 TGVSVEQLLQSQR
+138 TGVSVEQLLQSQK

-185 NAMSTEMR
+185 NAMSDEMR
-193 NAEGVGKLWEA
+193 KAEGVGKLWEA

-218 ATGKHTLSVGDYSKA
+218 ATGKHTLSVGDYTKA

-273 MAVQRA
+273 KAVQKE
-279 TGSWVTAMKGVLSSV
+279 TGSWVTAMKAVLSSV
-294 LSWQTALLVVLTI
+294 FSWQTALLVVLTI

-329 SKNYDLLKLDA
+329 LKNYDLLKLDA
-340 EATRNAYQEVVRHT
+340 EATRNAYQEVVRQT

-369 SWGDRIDA
+369 SWGDRISA
-377 AKKLKVEF
+377 AKELKVEF

-438 QARKAKAD
+438 KARKAKAD
-446 VDTAATNVEIANAN
+446 VDTAATNVEVANAN
-460 RIAGMAHII
+460 RIAGMTQII
-469 GESVFAYD
+469 GESALAYD
-477 QRQSTLL
+477 QRQIMLL
-484 GKVNDAEEELQKATK
+484 NRVKEAEKELEKATK
-499 KYEDLG
+499 NYEDLG
-505 KAQKNVAD
+505 SAQKNVAD

-520 RIDPKALLEKYTQNT
+520 RIDPKAFPEKYAKNT
-535 KENLGKITDYYWEW
+535 KDALDKITDYYWEW
-549 AESNAKIIKDEQ
+549 AESNAKIIKDAED
-561 ERELALNDVKYE
+561 RDIALNDVKYE
-573 KAKDAYQKILDEA
+573 KAKDTYQKVLDE
-586 TTTYQEILDKKK
+586 QK
-598 AGAVLTDEE
+598 AAGTLT
-607 KTYIT
+607 
-612 EYAEQEKY
+612 AEQEKY
-620 LTDIILNLETERQQA
+620 LTEIILNLETERQQS
-635 RLAIIDKYYQK
+635 RLAIIDKYYKQV
-646 LWAEISKGLDT
+646 WAEISKGLDT
-657 SVIEEQIDEEDVSI
+657 SVMEEYIDEEDVSI
-671 SGKYDKMLANISKQ
+671 SGKYEKMLANISTQ

-695 SLVNGSYKEAKQEGS
+695 SLVSGSYKEAKQEGS
-710 VLNDLLAQ
+710 VLNDLLRE
-718 KLNKEAEYQKELL
+718 KLEKEREYQKALLQMRYETGEL
-731 LMRLETADKANRITK
+731 TQ
-746 DQYDIE
+746 DQYAIE
-752 LASIDENLAKALNKL
+752 LANVDAAIDKSIAKL

-805 QQLISGLETAMQY
+805 SELINSLNTAMQY
-818 LDEFMDKRIEMAEI
+818 MDEFMDKRIEMAEI
-832 AVEAAQKESEAA
+832 AVEAAQRESEAA

-869 YEEKLAIEQKAIAEK
+869 YEEKLAIEQKAIEEK
-884 QRLEKVQEGIDTLSQ
+884 QRLQKIQEGIDTVTQ
-899 ISSLVTSTAM
+899 ISSLVTATAQLWAAYAS
-909 IWQSA
+909 IP
-914 MGFGLPAGP
+914 FAGQT
-923 ILAAAVTAL
+923 LAIAATAL
-932 LWGSFAAAKVQ
+932 MWGSFAAAKIQ

-962 YGGSHASGRDVDFGR
+962 YGGSHASGKDVDFGR
-977 TKDGRPR
+977 TKEGRPR

-994 INKKNVEKYGVSN
+994 INKKNVEKYGVSR

-1022 KYISSKIV
+1022 
-1030 DKGEVASVINKKN
+1030 
-1043 VEKYGVS
+1043 
-1050 NIENIINSLNNR
+1050 
-1062 TFEKQYISS
+1062 QYISS
-1071 RFASTLS
+1071 SIASSLS
-1078 KSPNVVESTER
+1078 KSSSVVESTER
-1089 NTLGDMYS
+1089 NNLGDMYS

-1102 LGMPSGD
+1102 LGMPTGD

-1141 KGNNTRIIR
+1141 RGNNTRIIR

>member
-20 KNMVSQ
+20 KNMVTQ
-26 IESVKAELLNML
+26 IESVKTELLNML
-38 KEVKEASASISSS
+38 KEVKDASAGISSS

-81 ELTKAITE
+81 ELTKAINE

-157 KNGEVAAK
+157 KNGDVAAK

-204 EALRIMNA
+204 EALRIMNV

-218 ATGKHTLSVGDYSKA
+218 ATGKHTLSVGDYTKA

-249 TLANSMQQFFIAI
+249 TLANSLQQFFIAI

-273 MAVQRA
+273 KAVQKE
-279 TGSWVTAMKGVLSSV
+279 TGSWVTAMKAVLSSV
-294 LSWQTALLVVLTI
+294 FSWQTALLVVLTI
-307 LPKIAKAIS
+307 LPRIAKAIS

-321 VEEDNESI
+321 NEEEAKAQEKARKETEKAVGAYRSLYDILSDISVKVGTSITEVSTLTRILNDN
-329 SKNYDLLKLDA
+329 
-340 EATRNAYQEVVRHT
+340 
-354 TQLKVL
+354 
-360 YGISQDVNR
+360 NR
-369 SWGDRIDA
+369 SLEDRIGA
-377 AKKLKVEF
+377 GKRLKQIF
-385 KDELANFT
+385 DEELNGYS
-393 AEEIALGKAK
+393 AEEIAAGKAMATIQQLTTFIYEQAK
-403 TAIDELLPSLV
+403 ARATLNEITELTQKQLELEENAKLYENYKVGTRTVKELSEAIDEANKKGQSVRLGAREQEYVNTYRSIISEVQGLQNQINTLTEKIDPSKLL
-414 AQAEAKAYLN
+414 
-424 EISNLTIKA
+424 
-433 YDLEK
+433 D
-438 QARKAKAD
+438 D
-446 VDTAATNVEIANAN
+446 
-460 RIAGMAHII
+460 
-469 GESVFAYD
+469 
-477 QRQSTLL
+477 
-484 GKVNDAEEELQKATK
+484 ATK
-499 KYEDLG
+499 GTKD
-505 KAQKNVAD
+505 
-513 EIKELTD
+513 
-520 RIDPKALLEKYTQNT
+520 ALD
-535 KENLGKITDYYWEW
+535 KITDYYWEW
-549 AESNAKIIKDEQ
+549 AESNAKIIEDEE
-561 ERELALNDVKYE
+561 EREIALNDMKYE
-573 KAKDAYQKILDEA
+573 KAKDTYEKILDE
-586 TTTYQEILDKKK
+586 QK
-598 AGAVLTDEE
+598 AAGTLT
-607 KTYIT
+607 
-612 EYAEQEKY
+612 AEQEKY
-620 LTDIILNLETERQQA
+620 LTDIILNLETERQQS
-635 RLAIIDKYYQK
+635 RLAIIDKYYKQ
-646 LWAEISKGLDT
+646 LWAEISNGLDT
-657 SVIEEQIDEEDVSI
+657 SVIEESIDEEDVSI

-690 ESLND
+690 ESLNN
-695 SLVNGSYKEAKQEGS
+695 SLVNGSYKEAKQEGDI
-710 VLNDLLAQ
+710 LNDLLAQ
-718 KLNKEAEYQKELL
+718 KLNKEAEYQKKLL
-731 LMRLETADKANRITK
+731 LMRLESADKATRITK

-752 LASIDENLAKALNKL
+752 LALIDENLAKALNKL
-767 KGKQRR
+767 QGKQRR

-781 FGSKQTDEYGNVF
+781 FGSKRTDEYGNVF
-794 KKLDEDSKAFI
+794 KKLDDDSKAFI
-805 QQLISGLETAMQY
+805 SELINSLNTAMQY
-818 LDEFMDKRIEMAEI
+818 MDEFMDKRIEMAEI

-884 QRLEKVQEGIDTLSQ
+884 QRLQKIQEGIDTITQ
-899 ISSLVTSTAM
+899 ISSLVTATAQLWAAYAS
-909 IWQSA
+909 IP
-914 MGFGLPAGP
+914 FAGQA
-923 ILAAAVTAL
+923 LAIAATAL
-932 LWGSFAAAKVQ
+932 MWGSFAAAKIQ

-962 YGGSHASGRDVDFGR
+962 YGGSHASGKDVDFGR

-1007 IENIINSLNNGTFEK
+1007 IENIVNSLNNG
-1022 KYISSKIV
+1022 
-1030 DKGEVASVINKKN
+1030 
-1043 VEKYGVS
+1043 
-1050 NIENIINSLNNR
+1050 

-1071 RFASTLS
+1071 RFASTTS
-1078 KSPNVVESTER
+1078 KSSNVVESTKR

-1109 SADLSTIERGISTLV
+1109 SADLSTIERGIDTLV

-1141 KGNNTRIIR
+1141 RGNNTRIIR

>member
-20 KNMVSQ
+20 KNMVTQ
-26 IESVKAELLNML
+26 IESVKSELLNML

-81 ELTKAITE
+81 ELTKAIAE
-89 CNKNLANLSSAQAK
+89 CNKNVINLNASRAK
-103 AVSSARSAIS
+103 NPPKP
-113 AQKEQAQGQMSLAQ
+113 KETIDLAQ
-127 AYSTLSGLIQQ
+127 AYSSLSKLIQQ
-138 TGVSVEQLLQSQR
+138 TGVSVEQLLQSQK

-185 NAMSTEMR
+185 NAMSEEMR
-193 NAEGVGKLWEA
+193 NAEGVGKKWEA

-218 ATGKHTLSVGDYSKA
+218 ATGKHTLSVGDYTKA

-273 MAVQRA
+273 KAVQKE
-279 TGSWVTAMKGVLSSV
+279 TGSWVTAMKAVLSSV
-294 LSWQTALLVVLTI
+294 FSWQTALLVVLTI

-321 VEEDNESI
+321 NEEEAKAQEKARKETEKAVEAYRSLYDILSDISVKVGTSITEVSTLTRILNDN
-329 SKNYDLLKLDA
+329 
-340 EATRNAYQEVVRHT
+340 
-354 TQLKVL
+354 
-360 YGISQDVNR
+360 NR
-369 SWGDRIDA
+369 SLEDRIGA
-377 AKKLKVEF
+377 GERLKQIF
-385 KDELANFT
+385 DEELNGYS
-393 AEEIALGKAK
+393 AEEIAAGKAMVTIQQLTTLIYEQAK
-403 TAIDELLPSLV
+403 ARAILNEITELTQKQLELEERAKLYENYKVGTRTVKELSEAIDEANKKGQSVRIGAYEQEYVNTYRSIMSEVRGLQNQINALTEKIDPSKLL
-414 AQAEAKAYLN
+414 
-424 EISNLTIKA
+424 
-433 YDLEK
+433 D
-438 QARKAKAD
+438 D
-446 VDTAATNVEIANAN
+446 
-460 RIAGMAHII
+460 
-469 GESVFAYD
+469 
-477 QRQSTLL
+477 
-484 GKVNDAEEELQKATK
+484 ATK
-499 KYEDLG
+499 GTKD
-505 KAQKNVAD
+505 
-513 EIKELTD
+513 
-520 RIDPKALLEKYTQNT
+520 ALD
-535 KENLGKITDYYWEW
+535 KITDYYWEW
-549 AESNAKIIKDEQ
+549 AESNAKIIKDAED
-561 ERELALNDVKYE
+561 RDIALNDVKYE
-573 KAKDAYQKILDEA
+573 KAKDTYQKVLDE
-586 TTTYQEILDKKK
+586 QK
-598 AGAVLTDEE
+598 AAGTLT
-607 KTYIT
+607 
-612 EYAEQEKY
+612 AEQEKY
-620 LTDIILNLETERQQA
+620 LTDIILNLETERQQS
-635 RLAIIDKYYQK
+635 RLAIIDKYYKQ

-657 SVIEEQIDEEDVSI
+657 SVMEEHIDEEDVTI
-671 SGKYDKMLANISKQ
+671 SGKYDKMLANISTQ

-690 ESLND
+690 ASLND
-695 SLVNGSYKEAKQEGS
+695 SLVNGSYEEAKQEGE
-710 VLNDLLAQ
+710 VLNDLLRE
-718 KLNKEAEYQKELL
+718 KLEKEREYQKALL
-731 LMRLETADKANRITK
+731 LMRYETGELTQ
-746 DQYDIE
+746 DQYTIE
-752 LASIDENLAKALNKL
+752 LANVDAAIDKSIAKL

-773 KVDIWDLL
+773 RVDIWDLL
-781 FGSKQTDEYGNVF
+781 FGAKQTDEYGNVF
-794 KKLDEDSKAFI
+794 KKLDDESKAFI

-818 LDEFMDKRIEMAEI
+818 MDEFMDKRIEMAEI

-869 YEEKLAIEQKAIAEK
+869 YEEKLAIEQKAIEEK
-884 QRLEKVQEGIDTLSQ
+884 QRLQKIQEGIDTATQ
-899 ISSLVTSTAM
+899 ISSLVTATAQIWSTYAK
-909 IWQSA
+909 
-914 MGFGLPAGP
+914 FPAGKA
-923 ILAAAVTAL
+923 LAIAATAL
-932 LWGSFAAAKVQ
+932 MFGSFIAAKAQ

-977 TKDGRPR
+977 TKEGRPR

-1007 IENIINSLNNGTFEK
+1007 IENIVNSLNNG
-1022 KYISSKIV
+1022 
-1030 DKGEVASVINKKN
+1030 
-1043 VEKYGVS
+1043 
-1050 NIENIINSLNNR
+1050 

-1078 KSPNVVESTER
+1078 KSSNVVESTER

-1141 KGNNTRIIR
+1141 RGNNTRIIR

>member
-20 KNMVSQ
+20 KNMVTQ
-26 IESVKAELLNML
+26 IESVKTELLNML
-38 KEVKEASASISSS
+38 KEVKDASAGISSS

-218 ATGKHTLSVGDYSKA
+218 ATGKHTLSVGDYTKA

-273 MAVQRA
+273 KAVQKE

-294 LSWQTALLVVLTI
+294 FSWQTALLVVLTI

-329 SKNYDLLKLDA
+329 LKNYDLLKLDA
-340 EATRNAYQEVVRHT
+340 EATRNAYQEVVRQT

-369 SWGDRIDA
+369 SWGDRIA
-377 AKKLKVEF
+377 ASKELKVEF

-446 VDTAATNVEIANAN
+446 VDTAATNVEVANAN
-460 RIAGMAHII
+460 RIAGMNQII
-469 GESVFAYD
+469 GESALAYD
-477 QRQSTLL
+477 QRQIMLL
-484 GKVNDAEEELQKATK
+484 NRVKEAEKELEKATK

-505 KAQKNVAD
+505 TAQKNVAD

-520 RIDPKALLEKYTQNT
+520 RIDPKAFPEKYAKNT
-535 KENLGKITDYYWEW
+535 KENLDKITDYYWEW
-549 AESNAKIIKDEQ
+549 AESNAKIIKDAEN
-561 ERELALNDVKYE
+561 REIALNDVKYE
-573 KAKDAYQKILDEA
+573 KAKDTYRKILDE
-586 TTTYQEILDKKK
+586 QK
-598 AGAVLTDEE
+598 AAGTLTAV
-607 KTYIT
+607 
-612 EYAEQEKY
+612 QEKY
-620 LTDIILNLETERQQA
+620 LTDIILNLETERQQS
-635 RLAIIDKYYQK
+635 RLAIIDKYYKQ

-657 SVIEEQIDEEDVSI
+657 SVMEESIDEEDLTI
-671 SGKYDKMLANISKQ
+671 SGKYEKMLANISTQ
-685 IINAR
+685 IIKAR
-690 ESLND
+690 ASLND
-695 SLVNGSYKEAKQEGS
+695 SLENGSYKEAKQEGS
-710 VLNDLLAQ
+710 ILNDLLRE
-718 KLNKEAEYQKELL
+718 KLEKEREYQKALLKMRYETGEL
-731 LMRLETADKANRITK
+731 TQ
-746 DQYDIE
+746 DQYTIE
-752 LASIDENLAKALNKL
+752 LANVDAAIDKSIAKL

-794 KKLDEDSKAFI
+794 KKLDEDTKAFI
-805 QQLISGLETAMQY
+805 GELINSLNTAMQY
-818 LDEFMDKRIEMAEI
+818 MDEFMDKRIEMAEI
-832 AVEAAQKESEAA
+832 AVEAAQRESEAA

-855 ANGYANNVD
+855 ANGYAHNVD

-869 YEEKLAIEQKAIAEK
+869 YEEKLAIEQKAIEEK
-884 QRLEKVQEGIDTLSQ
+884 QRLQKIQEGIDTVTQ
-899 ISSLVTSTAM
+899 ISSLVTATAQLWAAYAS
-909 IWQSA
+909 IP
-914 MGFGLPAGP
+914 FAGQA
-923 ILAAAVTAL
+923 LAIAATAL
-932 LWGSFAAAKVQ
+932 MWGSFAAAKIQ

-994 INKKNVEKYGVSN
+994 INKKNVEKYGVSR
-1007 IENIINSLNNGTFEK
+1007 IENIINSLNNG
-1022 KYISSKIV
+1022 
-1030 DKGEVASVINKKN
+1030 
-1043 VEKYGVS
+1043 
-1050 NIENIINSLNNR
+1050 

-1078 KSPNVVESTER
+1078 KSSNVVESTER

-1109 SADLSTIERGISTLV
+1109 SADLSTIERGINTLV

-1141 KGNNTRIIR
+1141 RGNNTRIIH

>member
-20 KNMVSQ
+20 KNMVTQ
-26 IESVKAELLNML
+26 IESVKSELLNML

-81 ELTKAITE
+81 ELTKAIAE
-89 CNKNLANLSSAQAK
+89 CNKNVINLNASRAK
-103 AVSSARSAIS
+103 NPPKP
-113 AQKEQAQGQMSLAQ
+113 KETIDLAQ

-138 TGVSVEQLLQSQR
+138 TGISVEQLLQSQR

-218 ATGKHTLSVGDYSKA
+218 ATGKHTLSVGDYTKA

-249 TLANSMQQFFIAI
+249 TLANSMQQFFIAV

-273 MAVQRA
+273 MAVQKA
-279 TGSWVTAMKGVLSSV
+279 TGSWVAAMKGVLTS
-294 LSWQTALLVVLTI
+294 LFSWQTALLVVLTI

-321 VEEDNESI
+321 NEEEAKAQEKARKETEKAVEAYRSLYDILSDISIKAGTSITEVSTLTRILNDN
-329 SKNYDLLKLDA
+329 
-340 EATRNAYQEVVRHT
+340 
-354 TQLKVL
+354 
-360 YGISQDVNR
+360 NR
-369 SWGDRIDA
+369 SLEDRIGA
-377 AKKLKVEF
+377 GKRLKQIF
-385 KDELANFT
+385 DDELNGYS
-393 AEEIALGKAK
+393 AEEIAAGKAMVTIQQLTTFIYEQAK
-403 TAIDELLPSLV
+403 ARAILNEITELTQKQLELEEKAKLYENYKIGTRTVKELSEAIDEANKKGQSVRLG
-414 AQAEAKAYLN
+414 AQAQEYVNTYRSIMSEVRGLQN
-424 EISNLTIKA
+424 QINTLT
-433 YDLEK
+433 EK
-438 QARKAKAD
+438 IDPSK
-446 VDTAATNVEIANAN
+446 
-460 RIAGMAHII
+460 
-469 GESVFAYD
+469 
-477 QRQSTLL
+477 LL
-484 GKVNDAEEELQKATK
+484 DDATK
-499 KYEDLG
+499 GTKD
-505 KAQKNVAD
+505 
-513 EIKELTD
+513 
-520 RIDPKALLEKYTQNT
+520 ALD
-535 KENLGKITDYYWEW
+535 KITDYYWEW
-549 AESNAKIIKDEQ
+549 AESNAKIIKDAED
-561 ERELALNDVKYE
+561 RDIALNDVKYE
-573 KAKDAYQKILDEA
+573 KAKDSYQKILDE
-586 TTTYQEILDKKK
+586 QK
-598 AGAVLTDEE
+598 AAGTLT
-607 KTYIT
+607 
-612 EYAEQEKY
+612 AEQEKY
-620 LTDIILNLETERQQA
+620 LTDIILNLETERQQS
-635 RLAIIDKYYQK
+635 RLAIIDKYYKQ

-657 SVIEEQIDEEDVSI
+657 SVIEEQIDEEDISI

-695 SLVNGSYKEAKQEGS
+695 SLVNGSYKEAKQEGE
-710 VLNDLLAQ
+710 VLNDLLRE
-718 KLNKEAEYQKELL
+718 KLEKEREYQKALLQMRYETGEL
-731 LMRLETADKANRITK
+731 TQ
-746 DQYDIE
+746 DQYAIE
-752 LASIDENLAKALNKL
+752 LANVDAAIDKSIAKL

-773 KVDIWDLL
+773 KVDILDLL

-794 KKLDEDSKAFI
+794 KKLDDESKAFI

-818 LDEFMDKRIEMAEI
+818 MDEFMDKRIEMAEI

-869 YEEKLAIEQKAIAEK
+869 YEEKLAIEQKAIEEK
-884 QRLEKVQEGIDTLSQ
+884 KRLEKIQEGIDTVTQ
-899 ISSLVTSTAM
+899 ISSLVTATAQLWAAYAS
-909 IWQSA
+909 IPFTGQA
-914 MGFGLPAGP
+914 
-923 ILAAAVTAL
+923 LAIAATAL
-932 LWGSFAAAKVQ
+932 MWGSFAAAKIQ

-977 TKDGRPR
+977 TKEGRPR

-1022 KYISSKIV
+1022 
-1030 DKGEVASVINKKN
+1030 
-1043 VEKYGVS
+1043 
-1050 NIENIINSLNNR
+1050 
-1062 TFEKQYISS
+1062 QYISS

-1078 KSPNVVESTER
+1078 KSSNVVESTER

-1109 SADLSTIERGISTLV
+1109 SADLSTIERGIGTLV

-1130 VVPTPYGRIEY
+1130 IVPTPYGRIEY
-1141 KGNNTRIIR
+1141 RGNNTRIIR

>member
-20 KNMVSQ
+20 KNMVTQ
-26 IESVKAELLNML
+26 IESVKTELLNML
-38 KEVKEASASISSS
+38 KEVKDASAGISSS

-81 ELTKAITE
+81 ELTKAINE
-89 CNKNLANLSSAQAK
+89 CNKNLSNLSSAQAK

-113 AQKEQAQGQMSLAQ
+113 AQKEQVQGQMSLAQ

-157 KNGEVAAK
+157 KNGDVAAK

-204 EALRIMNA
+204 EALRIMNV

-218 ATGKHTLSVGDYSKA
+218 ATGKHTLSVGDYTKA

-273 MAVQRA
+273 KAVQKE
-279 TGSWVTAMKGVLSSV
+279 TGSWVTAMKAVLSSV
-294 LSWQTALLVVLTI
+294 FSWQTALLVVLTI
-307 LPKIAKAIS
+307 LPRIAKAIS

-321 VEEDNESI
+321 NEEEAKAQEKARKETEKAVGAYRSLYDILSDISVKVGTSITEVSTLTRILNDN
-329 SKNYDLLKLDA
+329 
-340 EATRNAYQEVVRHT
+340 
-354 TQLKVL
+354 
-360 YGISQDVNR
+360 NR
-369 SWGDRIDA
+369 SLEDRIGA
-377 AKKLKVEF
+377 GKRLKQIF
-385 KDELANFT
+385 DEELNGYS
-393 AEEIALGKAK
+393 AEEIAAGKAMATIQQLTTFIYEQAK
-403 TAIDELLPSLV
+403 ARTILNEITELTQKKLELEERAKLYENYKVGTRTVKELSEAIDEANKKGQSVRLGAREQEYVNTYRSIISEVQGLQNQINTLTEKIDPSKLL
-414 AQAEAKAYLN
+414 
-424 EISNLTIKA
+424 
-433 YDLEK
+433 D
-438 QARKAKAD
+438 D
-446 VDTAATNVEIANAN
+446 
-460 RIAGMAHII
+460 
-469 GESVFAYD
+469 
-477 QRQSTLL
+477 
-484 GKVNDAEEELQKATK
+484 ATK
-499 KYEDLG
+499 GTKD
-505 KAQKNVAD
+505 
-513 EIKELTD
+513 
-520 RIDPKALLEKYTQNT
+520 ALD
-535 KENLGKITDYYWEW
+535 KITDYYWEW
-549 AESNAKIIKDEQ
+549 AESNAKIIEDEE
-561 ERELALNDVKYE
+561 EREIALNDMKYE
-573 KAKDAYQKILDEA
+573 KAKDTYEKILDE
-586 TTTYQEILDKKK
+586 QK
-598 AGAVLTDEE
+598 AAGTLT
-607 KTYIT
+607 
-612 EYAEQEKY
+612 AEQEKY
-620 LTDIILNLETERQQA
+620 LTDIILNLETERQQS
-635 RLAIIDKYYQK
+635 RLAIIDKYYKQ
-646 LWAEISKGLDT
+646 LWAEISNGLDT
-657 SVIEEQIDEEDVSI
+657 SVIEESIDEEDVSI

-690 ESLND
+690 ASLND
-695 SLVNGSYKEAKQEGS
+695 SLVNGSYKEAKQEGDI
-710 VLNDLLAQ
+710 LNDLLAQ
-718 KLNKEAEYQKELL
+718 KLNKEAEYQKKLL
-731 LMRLETADKANRITK
+731 LMRLESADKATRITK

-752 LASIDENLAKALNKL
+752 LALIDENLAKALNKL
-767 KGKQRR
+767 QGKQRR

-781 FGSKQTDEYGNVF
+781 FGSKRTDEYGNVF
-794 KKLDEDSKAFI
+794 KKLDDDSKAFI
-805 QQLISGLETAMQY
+805 SELINSLNTAMQY
-818 LDEFMDKRIEMAEI
+818 MDEFMDKRIEMAEI

-855 ANGYANNVD
+855 ANGYAHNVD

-884 QRLEKVQEGIDTLSQ
+884 QRLQKIQEGIDTITQ
-899 ISSLVTSTAM
+899 ISSLVTATAQLWAAYAS
-909 IWQSA
+909 IP
-914 MGFGLPAGP
+914 FAGQA
-923 ILAAAVTAL
+923 LAIAATAL
-932 LWGSFAAAKVQ
+932 MWGSFAAAKIQ

-962 YGGSHASGRDVDFGR
+962 YGGSHASGKDVDFGR

-1007 IENIINSLNNGTFEK
+1007 IENIVNSLNNG
-1022 KYISSKIV
+1022 
-1030 DKGEVASVINKKN
+1030 
-1043 VEKYGVS
+1043 
-1050 NIENIINSLNNR
+1050 

-1071 RFASTLS
+1071 RFASTPS
-1078 KSPNVVESTER
+1078 KSSNVVESTKR

-1102 LGMPSGD
+1102 LGMPSRD
-1109 SADLSTIERGISTLV
+1109 SADLSTIERGIDTLV

-1141 KGNNTRIIR
+1141 RGNNTRIIR

>member
-20 KNMVSQ
+20 KNMVTQ
-26 IESVKAELLNML
+26 IESVKTELLNML
-38 KEVKEASASISSS
+38 KEVKDASASISSS

-218 ATGKHTLSVGDYSKA
+218 ATGKHTLSVGDYTKA

-273 MAVQRA
+273 MAVQKA
-279 TGSWVTAMKGVLSSV
+279 TGSWVTAMKGVLTS
-294 LSWQTALLVVLTI
+294 LFSWQTALLVVLTI
-307 LPKIAKAIS
+307 LPKIAQAIHN
-316 DKRKA
+316 KRKA
-321 VEEDNESI
+321 QEEDNKATKTQI
-329 SKNYDLLKLDA
+329 SLLNLLHEAMIAVQKAQAEDLSKTKTLVAVMNDL
-340 EATRNAYQEVVRHT
+340 
-354 TQLKVL
+354 
-360 YGISQDVNR
+360 NR
-369 SWGDRIDA
+369 SNEDRITA
-377 AKKLKVEF
+377 ATALKKIHKEQ
-385 KDELANFT
+385 LANYS
-393 AEEIALGKAK
+393 AEEIAMGKAK
-403 TAIDELLPSLV
+403 TTLDDITESLKAQAQARAILNKITEAYV
-414 AQAEAKAYLN
+414 AQIDAEDKAFTAGKTKIHEGSFGNVEGLYNYIQTLASTTKQSA
-424 EISNLTIKA
+424 E
-433 YDLEK
+433 YWEK
-438 QARKAKAD
+438 QITFVAKSDKGVWEQYEAYKAAKKEVSEYTKTIDALTKRID
-446 VDTAATNVEIANAN
+446 V
-460 RIAGMAHII
+460 AGLI
-469 GESVFAYD
+469 
-477 QRQSTLL
+477 
-484 GKVNDAEEELQKATK
+484 
-499 KYEDLG
+499 
-505 KAQKNVAD
+505 AD
-513 EIKELTD
+513 ETKEGG
-520 RIDPKALLEKYTQNT
+520 KKT
-535 KENLGKITDYYWEW
+535 KENLDKITDYYWEW
-549 AESNAKIIKDEQ
+549 AESNAKIIKDAED
-561 ERELALNDVKYE
+561 RDIALNDVKYE
-573 KAKDAYQKILDEA
+573 KAKDTYQKILDEQRA
-586 TTTYQEILDKKK
+586 
-598 AGAVLTDEE
+598 AGTLT
-607 KTYIT
+607 
-612 EYAEQEKY
+612 AEQEKY

-635 RLAIIDKYYQK
+635 RLAIIEKYYKQ

-657 SVIEEQIDEEDVSI
+657 SVMEEHIDEEDVTI
-671 SGKYDKMLANISKQ
+671 SGKYEKMLANISKQ

-710 VLNDLLAQ
+710 VLNGLLVQ
-718 KLNKEAEYQKELL
+718 KLKTEANYQRELL

-752 LASIDENLAKALNKL
+752 LAIIDENLSKALNKL

-794 KKLDEDSKAFI
+794 KKLDDDSKAFI
-805 QQLISGLETAMQY
+805 RELINSLNTAMQY
-818 LDEFMDKRIEMAEI
+818 MDEFMDKRIEMAEI
-832 AVEAAQKESEAA
+832 AVEAAQRESEAA

-855 ANGYANNVD
+855 ANGYAHNVD

-869 YEEKLAIEQKAIAEK
+869 YEEKLAIEQKAIEEK
-884 QRLEKVQEGIDTLSQ
+884 QRLQKIQEGIDTITQ
-899 ISSLVTSTAM
+899 ISSLVTATAQLWAAYAS
-909 IWQSA
+909 IP
-914 MGFGLPAGP
+914 FAGQA
-923 ILAAAVTAL
+923 LAIAATAL
-932 LWGSFAAAKVQ
+932 MWGSFAAAKIQ

-1007 IENIINSLNNGTFEK
+1007 IENIVNSLNNG
-1022 KYISSKIV
+1022 
-1030 DKGEVASVINKKN
+1030 
-1043 VEKYGVS
+1043 
-1050 NIENIINSLNNR
+1050 

-1078 KSPNVVESTER
+1078 KSSNVVESTER

-1109 SADLSTIERGISTLV
+1109 SADLSTIERGIGILV

-1141 KGNNTRIIR
+1141 RGNNTRIIR

>member
-20 KNMVSQ
+20 KNMVTQ
-26 IESVKAELLNML
+26 IESVKSELLNML
-38 KEVKEASASISSS
+38 KEVKDASASISSS

-218 ATGKHTLSVGDYSKA
+218 ATGKHTLSVGDYTKA

-273 MAVQRA
+273 KAVQKE
-279 TGSWVTAMKGVLSSV
+279 TGSWVTAMKAVLSSV
-294 LSWQTALLVVLTI
+294 FSWQTALLVVLTI
-307 LPKIAKAIS
+307 LPRIAKAIS

-321 VEEDNESI
+321 NEEEAKAQEKARKETEKAVEAYRSLYDILSDISVKVGTSITEVSTLTRILNDN
-329 SKNYDLLKLDA
+329 
-340 EATRNAYQEVVRHT
+340 
-354 TQLKVL
+354 
-360 YGISQDVNR
+360 NR
-369 SWGDRIDA
+369 SLDDRIGA
-377 AKKLKVEF
+377 GKRLKQIF
-385 KDELANFT
+385 DEELNGYS
-393 AEEIALGKAK
+393 AEEIAAGKAMVTIQQLTTLIYEQAK
-403 TAIDELLPSLV
+403 ARAILNEITELTQKQLELEERAKLYENYKVGTRTVKELSEAIDEANKKGQSVRLGANEQEYVNTYRSIMSEVRGLQNQINALTRQIDPSKLL
-414 AQAEAKAYLN
+414 
-424 EISNLTIKA
+424 
-433 YDLEK
+433 D
-438 QARKAKAD
+438 D
-446 VDTAATNVEIANAN
+446 
-460 RIAGMAHII
+460 
-469 GESVFAYD
+469 
-477 QRQSTLL
+477 
-484 GKVNDAEEELQKATK
+484 ATK
-499 KYEDLG
+499 GTKD
-505 KAQKNVAD
+505 
-513 EIKELTD
+513 
-520 RIDPKALLEKYTQNT
+520 ALD
-535 KENLGKITDYYWEW
+535 KITDYYWEW
-549 AESNAKIIKDEQ
+549 VESNAKIIKDAED
-561 ERELALNDVKYE
+561 RDIALNDVKYE
-573 KAKDAYQKILDEA
+573 KAKDTYQKILDE
-586 TTTYQEILDKKK
+586 QK
-598 AGAVLTDEE
+598 AAGTLT
-607 KTYIT
+607 
-612 EYAEQEKY
+612 AEQEKY
-620 LTDIILNLETERQQA
+620 LTDIILNLETERQQS
-635 RLAIIDKYYQK
+635 RLAIIDKYYKQ
-646 LWAEISKGLDT
+646 LWEEIRKGLDT
-657 SVIEEQIDEEDVSI
+657 SVIEEYIDEEDVSI
-671 SGKYDKMLANISKQ
+671 SGKYEKMLANISTQ

-690 ESLND
+690 ASLND
-695 SLVNGSYKEAKQEGS
+695 SLVNGSYEEAKQEGS
-710 VLNDLLAQ
+710 ILNDLLRE
-718 KLNKEAEYQKELL
+718 KLEKEREYQKALLQMRYETGEL
-731 LMRLETADKANRITK
+731 TQ
-746 DQYDIE
+746 DQYAIE
-752 LASIDENLAKALNKL
+752 LANVDAAIDKSIAKL

-794 KKLDEDSKAFI
+794 KKLDDESKAFI
-805 QQLISGLETAMQY
+805 QELISGLQTAMQY
-818 LDEFMDKRIEMAEI
+818 MDEFMDKRIEMAEI
-832 AVEAAQKESEAA
+832 AVEAAQRESEAA

-855 ANGYANNVD
+855 ANGYAHNVD

-869 YEEKLAIEQKAIAEK
+869 YEEKLAIEQKTIEEK
-884 QRLEKVQEGIDTLSQ
+884 KRLQKIQEGIDTATQ
-899 ISSLVTSTAM
+899 ISSLVTATAQ
-909 IWQSA
+909 IWA
-914 MGFGLPAGP
+914 AYTKIPAGKV
-923 ILAAAVTAL
+923 LAIAATAL
-932 LWGSFAAAKVQ
+932 MWSSFAAAKVQ

-977 TKDGRPR
+977 TKEGRPR

-1007 IENIINSLNNGTFEK
+1007 IENIVNSLNNG
-1022 KYISSKIV
+1022 
-1030 DKGEVASVINKKN
+1030 
-1043 VEKYGVS
+1043 
-1050 NIENIINSLNNR
+1050 

-1078 KSPNVVESTER
+1078 KSSNVVESTER

-1102 LGMPSGD
+1102 LGMPTGD

-1141 KGNNTRIIR
+1141 RGNNTRIIR

>member
-20 KNMVSQ
+20 KNMVTQ
-26 IESVKAELLNML
+26 IESVKTELLNML
-38 KEVKEASASISSS
+38 KEVKDASAGISSS

-204 EALRIMNA
+204 EALRIMNV

-218 ATGKHTLSVGDYSKA
+218 ATGKHTLSVGDYTKA

-273 MAVQRA
+273 KAVQKA
-279 TGSWVTAMKGVLSSV
+279 TGSWVTAMKGVLSS
-294 LSWQTALLVVLTI
+294 LFSWQTALLVLLTI

-316 DKRKA
+316 DKKKA

-329 SKNYDLLKLDA
+329 SKNYDLLKIDA

-369 SWGDRIDA
+369 SWGDRIAA
-377 AKKLKVEF
+377 AKELKVEF

-446 VDTAATNVEIANAN
+446 VDTAATNVEVANAN
-460 RIAGMAHII
+460 RIAGMTQII
-469 GESVFAYD
+469 GESALAYD
-477 QRQSTLL
+477 QRQIMLL
-484 GKVNDAEEELQKATK
+484 NRVKEAEKELEKATK

-505 KAQKNVAD
+505 TAQKNVAD

-520 RIDPKALLEKYTQNT
+520 RIDPKAFPEKYAKNI
-535 KENLGKITDYYWEW
+535 KDSLDEINDYYWEW
-549 AESNAKIIKDEQ
+549 AESNAKIIEDEE
-561 ERELALNDVKYE
+561 EREIALNDMKYE
-573 KAKDAYQKILDEA
+573 KAKDTYEKILDE
-586 TTTYQEILDKKK
+586 QK
-598 AGAVLTDEE
+598 AAGTLT
-607 KTYIT
+607 
-612 EYAEQEKY
+612 AEQEKY
-620 LTDIILNLETERQQA
+620 LTDIILNLETERQQS
-635 RLAIIDKYYQK
+635 RLAIIDKYYKQ
-646 LWAEISKGLDT
+646 LWAEISNGLDT
-657 SVIEEQIDEEDVSI
+657 SVIEESIDEEDVSI

-690 ESLND
+690 ESLNN
-695 SLVNGSYKEAKQEGS
+695 SLVNGSYKEAKQEGDI
-710 VLNDLLAQ
+710 LNDLLRE
-718 KLNKEAEYQKELL
+718 KLEKEREYQKALLKMRYETGEL
-731 LMRLETADKANRITK
+731 TQ
-746 DQYDIE
+746 DQYTIE
-752 LASIDENLAKALNKL
+752 LANVDAAIDKSIAKL

-805 QQLISGLETAMQY
+805 GELINSLNTAMQY
-818 LDEFMDKRIEMAEI
+818 MDEFMDKRIEMAEI
-832 AVEAAQKESEAA
+832 AVEAAQRESEAA

-855 ANGYANNVD
+855 ANGYAHNVD

-869 YEEKLAIEQKAIAEK
+869 YEEKLAIEQKAVAEK
-884 QRLEKVQEGIDTLSQ
+884 QRLEKIQEGINTLTQ
-899 ISSLVTSTAM
+899 ISSLVTSTALL
-909 IWQSA
+909 WQSA
-914 MGFGLPAGP
+914 MAFGLPAGP
-923 ILAAAVTAL
+923 IIAAAATAL
-932 LWGSFAAAKVQ
+932 MFGGFAAAKIQ

-1007 IENIINSLNNGTFEK
+1007 IENIVNSLNNG
-1022 KYISSKIV
+1022 
-1030 DKGEVASVINKKN
+1030 
-1043 VEKYGVS
+1043 
-1050 NIENIINSLNNR
+1050 

-1078 KSPNVVESTER
+1078 KSSNVVESTER

-1141 KGNNTRIIR
+1141 RGNNTRIIR

>member
-20 KNMVSQ
+20 KNMVTQ
-26 IESVKAELLNML
+26 IESVKTELLNML
-38 KEVKEASASISSS
+38 KEVKDASAGISSS

-218 ATGKHTLSVGDYSKA
+218 ATGKHTLSVGDYTKA

-273 MAVQRA
+273 KAVQKA
-279 TGSWVTAMKGVLSSV
+279 TGSWAVAMKGVLSSV
-294 LSWQTALLVVLTI
+294 FSWQTALLVVLTI
-307 LPKIAKAIS
+307 LPKIAQAIHN
-316 DKRKA
+316 KRKA
-321 VEEDNESI
+321 QEEDNKATKTQI
-329 SKNYDLLKLDA
+329 SLLNLLHEAMIAVQKAQAEDLSKTKTLIAVMNDL
-340 EATRNAYQEVVRHT
+340 
-354 TQLKVL
+354 
-360 YGISQDVNR
+360 NR
-369 SWGDRIDA
+369 SNEERITA
-377 AKKLKVEF
+377 ATALKKIHKEQ
-385 KDELANFT
+385 LANYS
-393 AEEIALGKAK
+393 AEEIAMGKAK
-403 TAIDELLPSLV
+403 TKLDDITESLKAQAQARAILNKITEAYV
-414 AQAEAKAYLN
+414 AQIDAEDKAFAAGQTKIYEGSFGNVEGLYN
-424 EISNLTIKA
+424 YIQTLASTTKQSAE
-433 YDLEK
+433 YWEK
-438 QARKAKAD
+438 QITFVAKSDKGVWEQYEAYKAAKKEVAEYTKTID
-446 VDTAATNVEIANAN
+446 ALTK
-460 RIAGMAHII
+460 RI
-469 GESVFAYD
+469 
-477 QRQSTLL
+477 
-484 GKVNDAEEELQKATK
+484 
-499 KYEDLG
+499 
-505 KAQKNVAD
+505 NVAGLIAD
-513 EIKELTD
+513 ETKEGG
-520 RIDPKALLEKYTQNT
+520 KKT
-535 KENLGKITDYYWEW
+535 KENLDKITDYYWEW
-549 AESNAKIIKDEQ
+549 AESNAKIIKDAED
-561 ERELALNDVKYE
+561 RDIALNDVKYE
-573 KAKDAYQKILDEA
+573 KAKDTYQKILDEQRA
-586 TTTYQEILDKKK
+586 
-598 AGAVLTDEE
+598 AGTLT
-607 KTYIT
+607 
-612 EYAEQEKY
+612 AEQEKY

-635 RLAIIDKYYQK
+635 RLAIIDKYYKQ

-657 SVIEEQIDEEDVSI
+657 SVMEEFIDEEDVSI

-690 ESLND
+690 ASLND
-695 SLVNGSYKEAKQEGS
+695 SLVNGSYKEAKQEGA
-710 VLNDLLAQ
+710 VLNSLLRE
-718 KLNKEAEYQKELL
+718 KLEKEREYQKALLQMRYETGEL
-731 LMRLETADKANRITK
+731 TQ
-746 DQYDIE
+746 DQYTIE
-752 LASIDENLAKALNKL
+752 LANVDAAIDKSIAKL

-773 KVDIWDLL
+773 KVDVWDLL

-794 KKLDEDSKAFI
+794 KKLDDDSKAFI
-805 QQLISGLETAMQY
+805 SELINSLNTAMQY
-818 LDEFMDKRIEMAEI
+818 MDEFMDKRIEMAEI

-855 ANGYANNVD
+855 ANGYAHNVD

-869 YEEKLAIEQKAIAEK
+869 YEEKLAIEQKAVAEK
-884 QRLEKVQEGIDTLSQ
+884 QRLEKVQEGINTLSQ
-899 ISSLVTSTAM
+899 ISSLITSSAL

-914 MGFGLPAGP
+914 MAFGLPAGP

-932 LWGSFAAAKVQ
+932 MWGSFAAAKIQ

-962 YGGSHASGRDVDFGR
+962 YGGSHASGKDVDFGH
-977 TKDGRPR
+977 TKEGRPR
-984 RVEKGEVVSV
+984 RIEKGEVVSV
-994 INKKNVEKYGVSN
+994 INKKNVEKYGVSR

-1022 KYISSKIV
+1022 
-1030 DKGEVASVINKKN
+1030 
-1043 VEKYGVS
+1043 
-1050 NIENIINSLNNR
+1050 
-1062 TFEKQYISS
+1062 QYISS
-1071 RFASTLS
+1071 SIASSLT
-1078 KSPNVVESTER
+1078 KSSSVVESTER
-1089 NTLGDMYS
+1089 NNLGDMYS

-1102 LGMPSGD
+1102 LGMPTGD

-1130 VVPTPYGRIEY
+1130 IVPTPYGRIEY
-1141 KGNNTRIIR
+1141 RGNNTRIIR

>member
-20 KNMVSQ
+20 KNMVTQ
-26 IESVKAELLNML
+26 IESVKSELLNML
-38 KEVKEASASISSS
+38 KEVKDASASISSS

-81 ELTKAITE
+81 ELTKAISE

-138 TGVSVEQLLQSQR
+138 TGVSVEQLLQSQK

-218 ATGKHTLSVGDYSKA
+218 ATGKHTLSVGDYTKA

-273 MAVQRA
+273 KAVQKE
-279 TGSWVTAMKGVLSSV
+279 TGSWVTAMKAVLSSV
-294 LSWQTALLVVLTI
+294 FSWQTALLVVLTI
-307 LPKIAKAIS
+307 LPRIAKAIS

-321 VEEDNESI
+321 NEEEAKAQEKARKETEKAVEAYRSLYDILSDISVKVGTSITEVSTLTRILNDN
-329 SKNYDLLKLDA
+329 
-340 EATRNAYQEVVRHT
+340 
-354 TQLKVL
+354 
-360 YGISQDVNR
+360 NR
-369 SWGDRIDA
+369 SLDDRIGA
-377 AKKLKVEF
+377 GKRLKQIF
-385 KDELANFT
+385 DEELNGYS
-393 AEEIALGKAK
+393 AEEIAAGKAMVTIQQLTTLIYEQAK
-403 TAIDELLPSLV
+403 ARAILNEITELTQKQLELEERAKLYENYKVGTRTVKELSEAIDEANKKGQSVRLGANEQEYVNTYRSIMSEVRGLQNQINALTGQIDPSKLL
-414 AQAEAKAYLN
+414 
-424 EISNLTIKA
+424 
-433 YDLEK
+433 D
-438 QARKAKAD
+438 D
-446 VDTAATNVEIANAN
+446 
-460 RIAGMAHII
+460 
-469 GESVFAYD
+469 
-477 QRQSTLL
+477 
-484 GKVNDAEEELQKATK
+484 ATK
-499 KYEDLG
+499 GTKD
-505 KAQKNVAD
+505 
-513 EIKELTD
+513 
-520 RIDPKALLEKYTQNT
+520 ALD
-535 KENLGKITDYYWEW
+535 KITDYYWEW
-549 AESNAKIIKDEQ
+549 VESNAKIIKDAED
-561 ERELALNDVKYE
+561 RDIALNDVKYE
-573 KAKDAYQKILDEA
+573 KAKDTYQKILDE
-586 TTTYQEILDKKK
+586 QK
-598 AGAVLTDEE
+598 AAGTLT
-607 KTYIT
+607 
-612 EYAEQEKY
+612 AEQEKY
-620 LTDIILNLETERQQA
+620 LTDIILNLETERQQS
-635 RLAIIDKYYQK
+635 RLAIIDKYYKQ
-646 LWAEISKGLDT
+646 LWEEIRKGLDT
-657 SVIEEQIDEEDVSI
+657 SVMEEFIDEEDVSI
-671 SGKYDKMLANISKQ
+671 SGKYEKMLANISTQ

-690 ESLND
+690 ASLND
-695 SLVNGSYKEAKQEGS
+695 SLVNGSYEEAKQEGS
-710 VLNDLLAQ
+710 ILNDLLRE
-718 KLNKEAEYQKELL
+718 KLEKEREYQKALLQMRYETGEL
-731 LMRLETADKANRITK
+731 TQ
-746 DQYDIE
+746 DQYAIE
-752 LASIDENLAKALNKL
+752 LANVDAAIDKSIAKL

-794 KKLDEDSKAFI
+794 KKLDDESKAFI
-805 QQLISGLETAMQY
+805 QELISGLQTAMQY
-818 LDEFMDKRIEMAEI
+818 MDEFMDKRIEMAEI
-832 AVEAAQKESEAA
+832 AVEAAQRESEAA

-855 ANGYANNVD
+855 ANGYAHNVD

-869 YEEKLAIEQKAIAEK
+869 YEEKLAIEQKAIEEK
-884 QRLEKVQEGIDTLSQ
+884 QRLQKIQEGIDTATQ
-899 ISSLVTSTAM
+899 ISSLVTATAQ
-909 IWQSA
+909 IWA
-914 MGFGLPAGP
+914 AYTKIPAGKV
-923 ILAAAVTAL
+923 LAIAATAL
-932 LWGSFAAAKVQ
+932 MWSSFAAAKVQ

-1007 IENIINSLNNGTFEK
+1007 IENIVNSLNNG
-1022 KYISSKIV
+1022 
-1030 DKGEVASVINKKN
+1030 
-1043 VEKYGVS
+1043 
-1050 NIENIINSLNNR
+1050 

-1078 KSPNVVESTER
+1078 KSSNVVESTER

-1102 LGMPSGD
+1102 LGMPTGD

-1141 KGNNTRIIR
+1141 RGNNTRIIR

>member
-20 KNMVSQ
+20 KNMVTQ
-26 IESVKAELLNML
+26 IESVKTELLNML
-38 KEVKEASASISSS
+38 KEVKDASAGISSS

-81 ELTKAITE
+81 ELTKAIKE

-157 KNGEVAAK
+157 KNGDVAAK

-204 EALRIMNA
+204 EALRIMNV

-218 ATGKHTLSVGDYSKA
+218 ATGKHTLSVGDYTKA

-273 MAVQRA
+273 KAVQKE
-279 TGSWVTAMKGVLSSV
+279 TGSWVTAMKAVLSSV
-294 LSWQTALLVVLTI
+294 FSWQTALLVVLTI
-307 LPKIAKAIS
+307 LPRIAKAIS

-321 VEEDNESI
+321 NEEEAKAQEKARKETEKAVGAYRSLYDILSDISVKVGTSITEVSTLTRILNDN
-329 SKNYDLLKLDA
+329 
-340 EATRNAYQEVVRHT
+340 
-354 TQLKVL
+354 
-360 YGISQDVNR
+360 NR
-369 SWGDRIDA
+369 SLEDRIGA
-377 AKKLKVEF
+377 GKRLKQIF
-385 KDELANFT
+385 DEELNGYS
-393 AEEIALGKAK
+393 AEEIAAGKAMATIQQLTTFIYEQAK
-403 TAIDELLPSLV
+403 ARTILNEITELTQKKLELEERAKLYENYKVGTRTVKEWSDAIDEANKKGQSVRLGAREQEYVNTYRSIMSEVRALQNQINTLTEKIDPSKLL
-414 AQAEAKAYLN
+414 
-424 EISNLTIKA
+424 
-433 YDLEK
+433 D
-438 QARKAKAD
+438 D
-446 VDTAATNVEIANAN
+446 
-460 RIAGMAHII
+460 
-469 GESVFAYD
+469 
-477 QRQSTLL
+477 
-484 GKVNDAEEELQKATK
+484 ATK
-499 KYEDLG
+499 GTKD
-505 KAQKNVAD
+505 
-513 EIKELTD
+513 
-520 RIDPKALLEKYTQNT
+520 ALD
-535 KENLGKITDYYWEW
+535 KITDYYWEW
-549 AESNAKIIKDEQ
+549 AESNAKIIEDEE
-561 ERELALNDVKYE
+561 EREIALNDMKYE
-573 KAKDAYQKILDEA
+573 KAKDTYEKILDE
-586 TTTYQEILDKKK
+586 QK
-598 AGAVLTDEE
+598 AAGTLT
-607 KTYIT
+607 
-612 EYAEQEKY
+612 AEQEKY
-620 LTDIILNLETERQQA
+620 LTDIILNLETERQQS
-635 RLAIIDKYYQK
+635 RLAIIDKYYKQ
-646 LWAEISKGLDT
+646 LWAEISNGLDT
-657 SVIEEQIDEEDVSI
+657 SVIEESIDEEDVSI

-690 ESLND
+690 ASLND
-695 SLVNGSYKEAKQEGS
+695 SLVNGSYKEAKQEGDI
-710 VLNDLLAQ
+710 LNDLLAQ
-718 KLNKEAEYQKELL
+718 KLNKEAEYQKKLL
-731 LMRLETADKANRITK
+731 LMRLESADKATRITK

-752 LASIDENLAKALNKL
+752 LALIDENLAKALNKL
-767 KGKQRR
+767 QGKQRR

-781 FGSKQTDEYGNVF
+781 FGSKRTDEYGNVF
-794 KKLDEDSKAFI
+794 KKLDDDSKAFI
-805 QQLISGLETAMQY
+805 SELINSLNTAMQY
-818 LDEFMDKRIEMAEI
+818 MDEFMDKRIEMAEI

-855 ANGYANNVD
+855 ANGYAHNVD

-869 YEEKLAIEQKAIAEK
+869 YEEKLAIEQKAVAEK
-884 QRLEKVQEGIDTLSQ
+884 RRLEKVQEGINTLSQ
-899 ISSLVTSTAM
+899 ISSLITSSAL

-914 MGFGLPAGP
+914 MAFGLPAGP
-923 ILAAAVTAL
+923 ILAAAATAL
-932 LWGSFAAAKVQ
+932 MWGSFAAAKIQ

-962 YGGSHASGRDVDFGR
+962 YGGSHASGKDVDFGR

-1007 IENIINSLNNGTFEK
+1007 IENIVNSLNNG
-1022 KYISSKIV
+1022 
-1030 DKGEVASVINKKN
+1030 
-1043 VEKYGVS
+1043 
-1050 NIENIINSLNNR
+1050 

-1078 KSPNVVESTER
+1078 KSSNVVESTER

-1109 SADLSTIERGISTLV
+1109 SADLSTIERGIDTLV

-1141 KGNNTRIIR
+1141 RGNNTRIIR

>member
-20 KNMVSQ
+20 KNMVTQ
-26 IESVKAELLNML
+26 IESVKTELLNML
-38 KEVKEASASISSS
+38 KEVKDASASISSS

-81 ELTKAITE
+81 ELTKAIAE
-89 CNKNLANLSSAQAK
+89 CNKNLINLNATK
-103 AVSSARSAIS
+103 TKNPPKP
-113 AQKEQAQGQMSLAQ
+113 KETIDLAQ

-204 EALRIMNA
+204 EALRIMNV

-218 ATGKHTLSVGDYSKA
+218 STGKYTLSVGNYEKA

-273 MAVQRA
+273 KAVQKE
-279 TGSWVTAMKGVLSSV
+279 TGSWVTAMKAVLSSV
-294 LSWQTALLVVLTI
+294 FSWQTALLVVLTI

-321 VEEDNESI
+321 NEEEAKAQEKARKETEKAVDVYRSLYYILSDISIKAGTSITEVSTLTRILNDN
-329 SKNYDLLKLDA
+329 
-340 EATRNAYQEVVRHT
+340 
-354 TQLKVL
+354 
-360 YGISQDVNR
+360 NR
-369 SWGDRIDA
+369 SLEDRIGA
-377 AKKLKVEF
+377 GKRLKQIF
-385 KDELANFT
+385 DEELNGYS
-393 AEEIALGKAK
+393 AEEIAVGKAMVTIQQLTTLIYEQAK
-403 TAIDELLPSLV
+403 ARATLNEITELTQKKLELEEKAKLYENYKVGTRTVKEWSDAIDEANKKGQSVRLGAREQEYVNTYRSIMSEVRALQNQINALTEQIDPSKFL
-414 AQAEAKAYLN
+414 
-424 EISNLTIKA
+424 
-433 YDLEK
+433 D
-438 QARKAKAD
+438 D
-446 VDTAATNVEIANAN
+446 
-460 RIAGMAHII
+460 
-469 GESVFAYD
+469 
-477 QRQSTLL
+477 
-484 GKVNDAEEELQKATK
+484 ATK
-499 KYEDLG
+499 GTKD
-505 KAQKNVAD
+505 
-513 EIKELTD
+513 
-520 RIDPKALLEKYTQNT
+520 ALD
-535 KENLGKITDYYWEW
+535 KITDYYWEW
-549 AESNAKIIKDEQ
+549 AESNAKIIKDAE
-561 ERELALNDVKYE
+561 EREIALNDMKYE
-573 KAKDAYQKILDEA
+573 KAKDTYEKILDE
-586 TTTYQEILDKKK
+586 QK
-598 AGAVLTDEE
+598 AAGTLT
-607 KTYIT
+607 
-612 EYAEQEKY
+612 AEQEKY
-620 LTDIILNLETERQQA
+620 LTDIILNLETERQQS
-635 RLAIIDKYYQK
+635 RLAIIDKYYKQ

-657 SVIEEQIDEEDVSI
+657 SVIEEAIDEEDVSI

-690 ESLND
+690 ASLND

-710 VLNDLLAQ
+710 ILNDLLRE
-718 KLNKEAEYQKELL
+718 KLEKEREYQKALLKMRYETGEL
-731 LMRLETADKANRITK
+731 TQ
-746 DQYDIE
+746 DQYSIE
-752 LASIDENLAKALNKL
+752 LANVDAAIDKSIAKLQ
-767 KGKQRR
+767 GKQRR

-794 KKLDEDSKAFI
+794 KKLDDDSKAFI
-805 QQLISGLETAMQY
+805 SELINSLNTAMQY
-818 LDEFMDKRIEMAEI
+818 MDEFMDKRIEMAEI

-855 ANGYANNVD
+855 ANGYAHNVD

-869 YEEKLAIEQKAIAEK
+869 YEEKLAIEQKAVAEK
-884 QRLEKVQEGIDTLSQ
+884 RRLEKVQEGINTLSQ
-899 ISSLVTSTAM
+899 ISSLITSSAL

-914 MGFGLPAGP
+914 MAFGIPVGP
-923 ILAAAVTAL
+923 ILAAATTAL
-932 LWGSFAAAKVQ
+932 MWGSFAAAKIQ

-984 RVEKGEVVSV
+984 RIEKGEVVSV

-1007 IENIINSLNNGTFEK
+1007 IENIVNSLNNG
-1022 KYISSKIV
+1022 
-1030 DKGEVASVINKKN
+1030 
-1043 VEKYGVS
+1043 
-1050 NIENIINSLNNR
+1050 

-1071 RFASTLS
+1071 RFSSTLS
-1078 KSPNVVESTER
+1078 KSPSVVESTER
-1089 NTLGDMYS
+1089 NNLGDMYS

-1109 SADLSTIERGISTLV
+1109 SADLSTIEKGISTLV

-1141 KGNNTRIIR
+1141 RGNNTRIIR

>member
-81 ELTKAITE
+81 ELTKAISE

-204 EALRIMNA
+204 EALRIMNV

-218 ATGKHTLSVGDYSKA
+218 ATGKHTLSVGDYTKA

-249 TLANSMQQFFIAI
+249 TLANSFQQFFIAI

-273 MAVQRA
+273 KAVQKE
-279 TGSWVTAMKGVLSSV
+279 TGSWVTAMKAVGKAIF
-294 LSWQTALLVVLTI
+294 SWNTVLLVVLTV
-307 LPKIAKAIS
+307 LPKIAQAIHN
-316 DKRKA
+316 KRKA
-321 VEEDNESI
+321 QEEDNKATKTQINLLNLLHEAMI
-329 SKNYDLLKLDA
+329 AVQKAQAEDLSKTKTLIAVMNDL
-340 EATRNAYQEVVRHT
+340 
-354 TQLKVL
+354 
-360 YGISQDVNR
+360 NR
-369 SWGDRIDA
+369 SNEDRITA
-377 AKKLKVEF
+377 ATALKKIHKEQ
-385 KDELANFT
+385 LANYS
-393 AEEIALGKAK
+393 AEEIAMGKAK
-403 TAIDELLPSLV
+403 TKLDEITESLKVQAQARAVLNKITEAYV
-414 AQAEAKAYLN
+414 AQ
-424 EISNLTIKA
+424 I
-433 YDLEK
+433 
-438 QARKAKAD
+438 
-446 VDTAATNVEIANAN
+446 
-460 RIAGMAHII
+460 
-469 GESVFAYD
+469 
-477 QRQSTLL
+477 
-484 GKVNDAEEELQKATK
+484 DAEDKAIAAGNTQVYEYGFQNVKNLYDYVQNLVQTTSLSEEHIKKSIAFVAKGDKDIWKQYDAYKAAKKEVSEYTK
-499 KYEDLG
+499 TIDALTKRI
-505 KAQKNVAD
+505 NVAGLIAD
-513 EIKELTD
+513 DTKEGG
-520 RIDPKALLEKYTQNT
+520 KKT
-535 KENLGKITDYYWEW
+535 KENLDKITDYYWEW
-549 AESNAKIIKDEQ
+549 AESNARIIKDAEN
-561 ERELALNDVKYE
+561 RDIALNDVKYE
-573 KAKDAYQKILDEA
+573 KAKDTYQKILDE
-586 TTTYQEILDKKK
+586 QK
-598 AGAVLTDEE
+598 AAGTLT
-607 KTYIT
+607 
-612 EYAEQEKY
+612 AEQEKY
-620 LTDIILNLETERQQA
+620 LTDIILNLETERQQS
-635 RLAIIDKYYQK
+635 RLAIIDKYYKQ

-657 SVIEEQIDEEDVSI
+657 TVMEEYIDEEDVSI
-671 SGKYDKMLANISKQ
+671 SGKYEKMLANISTQ

-690 ESLND
+690 ASLND
-695 SLVNGSYKEAKQEGS
+695 SLVNGSYEEAKQEGS
-710 VLNDLLAQ
+710 ILNDLLRD
-718 KLNKEAEYQKELL
+718 KLEKEREYQKALLQMRYETGEL
-731 LMRLETADKANRITK
+731 TQ
-746 DQYDIE
+746 DQYAIE
-752 LASIDENLAKALNKL
+752 LANVDAAIDKSIAKL

-773 KVDIWDLL
+773 RVDIWDLL

-794 KKLDEDSKAFI
+794 KKLDDETKAFI
-805 QQLISGLETAMQY
+805 GEVINSLKTAMQY
-818 LDEFMDKRIEMAEI
+818 MDEFMDKRIEMAEI

-869 YEEKLAIEQKAIAEK
+869 YEEKLAIEQKAIEEK
-884 QRLEKVQEGIDTLSQ
+884 QRLQKIQEGIDTATQ
-899 ISSLVTSTAM
+899 ISSLVTATAQ
-909 IWQSA
+909 IWA
-914 MGFGLPAGP
+914 AYTKIPAGKA
-923 ILAAAVTAL
+923 LAIATTAL
-932 LWGSFAAAKVQ
+932 MWSSFAAAKIQ

-962 YGGSHASGRDVDFGR
+962 YGGSHASGRDVDFGH
-977 TKDGRPR
+977 TKEGRPR
-984 RVEKGEVVSV
+984 RIEKGEVVSV
-994 INKKNVEKYGVSN
+994 INKKNVEKYGVSR

-1022 KYISSKIV
+1022 
-1030 DKGEVASVINKKN
+1030 
-1043 VEKYGVS
+1043 
-1050 NIENIINSLNNR
+1050 
-1062 TFEKQYISS
+1062 QYISS
-1071 RFASTLS
+1071 SIASSLT
-1078 KSPNVVESTER
+1078 KSSSVVESTER
-1089 NTLGDMYS
+1089 NNLGDMYS

-1102 LGMPSGD
+1102 LGMPTGD
-1109 SADLSTIERGISTLV
+1109 SADLSSIERGISTLV

-1130 VVPTPYGRIEY
+1130 IVPTPYGRIEY
-1141 KGNNTRIIR
+1141 RGNNTRIIR

>member
-20 KNMVSQ
+20 KNMVTQ
-26 IESVKAELLNML
+26 IESVKSELLNML
-38 KEVKEASASISSS
+38 KEVKEASAGISSS

-81 ELTKAITE
+81 ELTKAIAE
-89 CNKNLANLSSAQAK
+89 CNKNLINLNKSREK
-103 AVSSARSAIS
+103 NPPKP
-113 AQKEQAQGQMSLAQ
+113 KETIDLAQ

-157 KNGEVAAK
+157 KNGDVAAK

-204 EALRIMNA
+204 EALRIMNV

-218 ATGKHTLSVGDYSKA
+218 STGKYTLSVGNYEKA

-249 TLANSMQQFFIAI
+249 TLANSLQQFFIAI

-273 MAVQRA
+273 KAVQKA
-279 TGSWVTAMKGVLSSV
+279 TGSWVTAMKGVLSS
-294 LSWQTALLVVLTI
+294 LFSWQTALLVILTI

-316 DKRKA
+316 DKKKA
-321 VEEDNESI
+321 VDEDNESI

-340 EATRNAYQEVVRHT
+340 EATKKAYQEVVRHT

-369 SWGDRIDA
+369 SWGDRIAA
-377 AKKLKVEF
+377 AKELKVEF

-446 VDTAATNVEIANAN
+446 VDTAATNVEVANAN
-460 RIAGMAHII
+460 RIAGMTQII
-469 GESVFAYD
+469 GESALAYD
-477 QRQSTLL
+477 QRQIMLL
-484 GKVNDAEEELQKATK
+484 NRVKEAEKELEKATK

-505 KAQKNVAD
+505 TAQKNVAD
-513 EIKELTD
+513 EIKDLTD
-520 RIDPKALLEKYTQNT
+520 RIDPKAFSEKYAKNI
-535 KENLGKITDYYWEW
+535 KDGLDEINDYYWEW
-549 AESNAKIIKDEQ
+549 AESNAKIIEDEE
-561 ERELALNDVKYE
+561 EREIALNDMKYE
-573 KAKDAYQKILDEA
+573 KAKDTYEKILDE
-586 TTTYQEILDKKK
+586 QK
-598 AGAVLTDEE
+598 AAGTLT
-607 KTYIT
+607 
-612 EYAEQEKY
+612 AEQEKY
-620 LTDIILNLETERQQA
+620 LTDIILNLETERQQS
-635 RLAIIDKYYQK
+635 RLAIIDKYYKQ
-646 LWAEISKGLDT
+646 LWAEISNGLDT
-657 SVIEEQIDEEDVSI
+657 SIIEESIDEEDVSI

-690 ESLND
+690 ESLNN
-695 SLVNGSYKEAKQEGS
+695 SLVNGSYKEAKQEGDI
-710 VLNDLLAQ
+710 LNDLLAQ
-718 KLNKEAEYQKELL
+718 KLNKEAEYQKKLL
-731 LMRLETADKANRITK
+731 LMRLESADKATRITK
-746 DQYDIE
+746 EQYDIE
-752 LASIDENLAKALNKL
+752 LATIDENLAKALDKL
-767 KGKQRR
+767 RGKQRR

-781 FGSKQTDEYGNVF
+781 LGSKQTDAYGNVF
-794 KKLDEDSKAFI
+794 KKLDDDSKAFI
-805 QQLISGLETAMQY
+805 SELINSLNTAMQY
-818 LDEFMDKRIEMAEI
+818 MDEFMDKRIEMAEI

-869 YEEKLAIEQKAIAEK
+869 YEEKLAIEQKAVEEK
-884 QRLEKVQEGIDTLSQ
+884 KRLEKVKEGIDTISQ
-899 ISSLVTSTAM
+899 ISSLITSSAL

-914 MGFGLPAGP
+914 MAFGIPIGP
-923 ILAAAVTAL
+923 ILAATVTAL
-932 LWGSFAAAKVQ
+932 MWGSFAASKIK
-943 AAQLANAK
+943 AAQVANAK

-962 YGGSHASGRDVDFGR
+962 YGGSHASGKDVDFGR
-977 TKDGRPR
+977 TKEGRPR

-1007 IENIINSLNNGTFEK
+1007 IENIVNSLNNG
-1022 KYISSKIV
+1022 
-1030 DKGEVASVINKKN
+1030 
-1043 VEKYGVS
+1043 
-1050 NIENIINSLNNR
+1050 

-1071 RFASTLS
+1071 RFANTPS
-1078 KSPNVVESTER
+1078 KSPNVVESTKR

-1102 LGMPSGD
+1102 LGMPSGE

-1141 KGNNTRIIR
+1141 RGNNTRIIR

>member
-20 KNMVSQ
+20 KNMVTQ
-26 IESVKAELLNML
+26 IESVKSELLNML
-38 KEVKEASASISSS
+38 KEVKEASAGISSS

-81 ELTKAITE
+81 ELTKAIAE
-89 CNKNLANLSSAQAK
+89 CNKNLINLNATK
-103 AVSSARSAIS
+103 TKNPPKP
-113 AQKEQAQGQMSLAQ
+113 KETIDLAQ

-204 EALRIMNA
+204 EALRIMNV

-218 ATGKHTLSVGDYSKA
+218 STGKYTLSVGNYEKA

-249 TLANSMQQFFIAI
+249 TLANSLQQFFIAI

-273 MAVQRA
+273 KAVQKA
-279 TGSWVTAMKGVLSSV
+279 TGSWVTAMKGVLSS
-294 LSWQTALLVVLTI
+294 LFSWQTALLVLLTI

-316 DKRKA
+316 DKKKA
-321 VEEDNESI
+321 VDEDNESI
-329 SKNYDLLKLDA
+329 LKNYDLLKLNA
-340 EATRNAYQEVVRHT
+340 EATKNAYQEVVRHT

-360 YGISQDVNR
+360 YRISQDVNR
-369 SWGDRIDA
+369 SWGDRINA
-377 AKKLKVEF
+377 AKELKVEF

-403 TAIDELLPSLV
+403 TAIDELVSSLV

-446 VDTAATNVEIANAN
+446 VDTAATNVEVANAN
-460 RIAGMAHII
+460 RIAGMTQII
-469 GESVFAYD
+469 GESALAYD
-477 QRQSTLL
+477 QRQIMLL
-484 GKVNDAEEELQKATK
+484 NRVKEAEKELEKATK

-505 KAQKNVAD
+505 TAQKNVAD
-513 EIKELTD
+513 EIKDLTD
-520 RIDPKALLEKYTQNT
+520 RIDPKAFSEKYAKNI
-535 KENLGKITDYYWEW
+535 KDSLDEITDYYWEW
-549 AESNAKIIKDEQ
+549 AESNAKIIEDEE
-561 ERELALNDVKYE
+561 EREIALNDMKYE
-573 KAKDAYQKILDEA
+573 KAKDTYEKILDE
-586 TTTYQEILDKKK
+586 QKE
-598 AGAVLTDEE
+598 AGTLT
-607 KTYIT
+607 
-612 EYAEQEKY
+612 AEQEKY

-635 RLAIIDKYYQK
+635 RLAIIDKYYKQ
-646 LWAEISKGLDT
+646 LWAEISNGLDT
-657 SVIEEQIDEEDVSI
+657 SVIEESIDEEDVSI

-690 ESLND
+690 ESLNN
-695 SLVNGSYKEAKQEGS
+695 SLVNGSYKEAKQEGDI
-710 VLNDLLAQ
+710 LNDLLVQ
-718 KLNKEAEYQKELL
+718 KLNKEAEYQKKLL
-731 LMRLETADKANRITK
+731 LMRLESADKATRITK
-746 DQYDIE
+746 EQYDIE
-752 LASIDENLAKALNKL
+752 LATIDENLAKALDKL
-767 KGKQRR
+767 RGKQRR

-781 FGSKQTDEYGNVF
+781 FGSKQTDAYGNVF
-794 KKLDEDSKAFI
+794 KKLDDDSKAFI
-805 QQLISGLETAMQY
+805 SELINSLNTAMQY
-818 LDEFMDKRIEMAEI
+818 MDEFMDKRIEMAEI

-869 YEEKLAIEQKAIAEK
+869 YEEKLAIEQKAVEEK
-884 QRLEKVQEGIDTLSQ
+884 KRLEKVKEGIDTISQ
-899 ISSLVTSTAM
+899 ISSLITSSAL

-914 MGFGLPAGP
+914 MAFGIPIGP
-923 ILAAAVTAL
+923 ILAATVTAL
-932 LWGSFAAAKVQ
+932 MWGSFAASKVK
-943 AAQLANAK
+943 AAQVANAK

-962 YGGSHASGRDVDFGR
+962 YGGSHASGKDVDFGR

-1007 IENIINSLNNGTFEK
+1007 IENIVNSLNNG
-1022 KYISSKIV
+1022 
-1030 DKGEVASVINKKN
+1030 
-1043 VEKYGVS
+1043 
-1050 NIENIINSLNNR
+1050 

-1071 RFASTLS
+1071 RFAGTLS
-1078 KSPNVVESTER
+1078 KSSNVVESTKR

-1102 LGMPSGD
+1102 LGMPSGE
-1109 SADLSTIERGISTLV
+1109 STDLSTIERGIGTLV

-1141 KGNNTRIIR
+1141 RGNNTRIIR

>member
-20 KNMVSQ
+20 KNMVTQ
-26 IESVKAELLNML
+26 IESVKTELLNML

-81 ELTKAITE
+81 ELTKAIAE
-89 CNKNLANLSSAQAK
+89 CNKNLINLNATK
-103 AVSSARSAIS
+103 TKNPPKP
-113 AQKEQAQGQMSLAQ
+113 KETIDLAQ

-218 ATGKHTLSVGDYSKA
+218 ATGKHTLSVGDYTKA

-249 TLANSMQQFFIAI
+249 TLANSLQQFFIAI

-273 MAVQRA
+273 KAVQKE
-279 TGSWVTAMKGVLSSV
+279 TGSWVTAMKAVLSSV
-294 LSWQTALLVVLTI
+294 FSWQTALLVVLTI

-321 VEEDNESI
+321 NEEEAKAQEKARKETEKAVEVYRSLYYILSDISIKAGTSITEVSTLTRILNDN
-329 SKNYDLLKLDA
+329 
-340 EATRNAYQEVVRHT
+340 
-354 TQLKVL
+354 
-360 YGISQDVNR
+360 NR
-369 SWGDRIDA
+369 SLEDRIGA
-377 AKKLKVEF
+377 GKRLKQIF
-385 KDELANFT
+385 DEELNGYS
-393 AEEIALGKAK
+393 AEEIAAGKAMVTIQQLTTLIYEQAK
-403 TAIDELLPSLV
+403 ARATLNEITELTQKKLELEEKAKLYENYKVGTRTVKEWSDAIDEANKKGQSVRLGAREQEYVNTYRSIISEVQGLQNQINTLTEKIDPSKFL
-414 AQAEAKAYLN
+414 
-424 EISNLTIKA
+424 
-433 YDLEK
+433 D
-438 QARKAKAD
+438 D
-446 VDTAATNVEIANAN
+446 
-460 RIAGMAHII
+460 
-469 GESVFAYD
+469 
-477 QRQSTLL
+477 
-484 GKVNDAEEELQKATK
+484 ATK
-499 KYEDLG
+499 GTKD
-505 KAQKNVAD
+505 
-513 EIKELTD
+513 
-520 RIDPKALLEKYTQNT
+520 ALD
-535 KENLGKITDYYWEW
+535 KITDYYWEW
-549 AESNAKIIKDEQ
+549 AESNAKIIKDAED
-561 ERELALNDVKYE
+561 RDISLNDVKYE
-573 KAKDAYQKILDEA
+573 KAKDTYQKVLDE
-586 TTTYQEILDKKK
+586 QK
-598 AGAVLTDEE
+598 AAGKLT
-607 KTYIT
+607 
-612 EYAEQEKY
+612 AEQEKY
-620 LTDIILNLETERQQA
+620 LTDIILNLETERQQS
-635 RLAIIDKYYQK
+635 RLAIIDKYYKQ

-657 SVIEEQIDEEDVSI
+657 SVIEEAIDEEDVSI

-690 ESLND
+690 ESLNN
-695 SLVNGSYKEAKQEGS
+695 SLVNGSYKEAKQEGDI
-710 VLNDLLAQ
+710 LNDLLAQ
-718 KLNKEAEYQKELL
+718 KLNKEAEYQKKLL
-731 LMRLETADKANRITK
+731 LMRLESADKATRITK
-746 DQYDIE
+746 EQYDIE
-752 LASIDENLAKALNKL
+752 LATIDENLAKALDKL

-781 FGSKQTDEYGNVF
+781 FGSKQTDAYGNVF
-794 KKLDEDSKAFI
+794 KKLDDDSKAFI
-805 QQLISGLETAMQY
+805 SELINSLNTAMQY
-818 LDEFMDKRIEMAEI
+818 MDEFMDKRIEMAEI

-855 ANGYANNVD
+855 ANGYAHNVD

-869 YEEKLAIEQKAIAEK
+869 YEEKLAIEQKAVAEK
-884 QRLEKVQEGIDTLSQ
+884 RRLEKVQEGINTLSQ
-899 ISSLVTSTAM
+899 ISSLITSSAL

-914 MGFGLPAGP
+914 MAFGIPVGP
-923 ILAAAVTAL
+923 ILAAATTAL
-932 LWGSFAAAKVQ
+932 MWGSFAAAKIQ

-962 YGGSHASGRDVDFGR
+962 YGGSHASGKDVDFGR

-984 RVEKGEVVSV
+984 RIEKGEVVSV

-1007 IENIINSLNNGTFEK
+1007 IENIVNSLNNG
-1022 KYISSKIV
+1022 
-1030 DKGEVASVINKKN
+1030 
-1043 VEKYGVS
+1043 
-1050 NIENIINSLNNR
+1050 

-1097 LAFSM
+1097 LAFLMS
-1102 LGMPSGD
+1102 GMPSGD

-1141 KGNNTRIIR
+1141 RGNNTRIIR

>member
-20 KNMVSQ
+20 KNMVTQ
-26 IESVKAELLNML
+26 IESVKSELLNML

-81 ELTKAITE
+81 ELTKAIAE
-89 CNKNLANLSSAQAK
+89 CNKNVINLNASRAK
-103 AVSSARSAIS
+103 NPPKP
-113 AQKEQAQGQMSLAQ
+113 KETIDLAQ
-127 AYSTLSGLIQQ
+127 AYSSLSKLIQQ

-185 NAMSTEMR
+185 NAMSEEMR
-193 NAEGVGKLWEA
+193 KAEGVGKLWEA

-218 ATGKHTLSVGDYSKA
+218 ATGKHTLSVGNYEKA

-273 MAVQRA
+273 KAVQKE
-279 TGSWVTAMKGVLSSV
+279 TGSWVTAMKAVLSSV
-294 LSWQTALLVVLTI
+294 FSWQTALLVVLTI
-307 LPKIAKAIS
+307 LPRIAKAIS

-321 VEEDNESI
+321 NEEEAKAQEKARKETEKAVEAYRSLYDILSDISVKVGTSITEVSTLTRILNDN
-329 SKNYDLLKLDA
+329 
-340 EATRNAYQEVVRHT
+340 
-354 TQLKVL
+354 
-360 YGISQDVNR
+360 NR
-369 SWGDRIDA
+369 SLEDRIGA
-377 AKKLKVEF
+377 GQRLKQIF
-385 KDELANFT
+385 DEELNGYS
-393 AEEIALGKAK
+393 AEEIAAGKAMVTIQQLTTLIYEQAK
-403 TAIDELLPSLV
+403 ARAILNEITELTQKQLELEERAKLYENYKVGTRTVKELSEAIDEANKKGQSVRLGAYEQEYVNTYRSIMSEVRGLQNQINALTEQIDPSKLL
-414 AQAEAKAYLN
+414 
-424 EISNLTIKA
+424 
-433 YDLEK
+433 D
-438 QARKAKAD
+438 D
-446 VDTAATNVEIANAN
+446 
-460 RIAGMAHII
+460 
-469 GESVFAYD
+469 
-477 QRQSTLL
+477 
-484 GKVNDAEEELQKATK
+484 ATK
-499 KYEDLG
+499 GTKD
-505 KAQKNVAD
+505 
-513 EIKELTD
+513 
-520 RIDPKALLEKYTQNT
+520 ALD
-535 KENLGKITDYYWEW
+535 KITDYYWEW
-549 AESNAKIIKDEQ
+549 AESNAKIIKDAED
-561 ERELALNDVKYE
+561 RDIALNDVKYE
-573 KAKDAYQKILDEA
+573 KAKDTYQKILDE
-586 TTTYQEILDKKK
+586 QK
-598 AGAVLTDEE
+598 AAGKLT
-607 KTYIT
+607 
-612 EYAEQEKY
+612 AEQEKY
-620 LTDIILNLETERQQA
+620 LTDIILNLETERQQS
-635 RLAIIDKYYQK
+635 RLAIIDKYYKQ

-657 SVIEEQIDEEDVSI
+657 SVMEEHIDEEDVSI

-690 ESLND
+690 ESLNN
-695 SLVNGSYKEAKQEGS
+695 SLVNGSYKEAKQEGDI
-710 VLNDLLAQ
+710 LNDLLVQ
-718 KLNKEAEYQKELL
+718 KLNKEAEYQKKLL
-731 LMRLETADKANRITK
+731 LMRLESADKATRITK
-746 DQYDIE
+746 EQYDIE
-752 LASIDENLAKALNKL
+752 LATIDENLAKALDKL

-794 KKLDEDSKAFI
+794 KKLDDESKAFI

-818 LDEFMDKRIEMAEI
+818 MDEFMDKRIEMAEI

-869 YEEKLAIEQKAIAEK
+869 YEEKLAIEQKAIDEK
-884 QRLEKVQEGIDTLSQ
+884 KRLEKIQEGIDIATQ
-899 ISSLVTSTAM
+899 ISSLVTATAQLWAAYTK
-909 IWQSA
+909 IPGGKA
-914 MGFGLPAGP
+914 
-923 ILAAAVTAL
+923 LAIAATAL
-932 LWGSFAAAKVQ
+932 MWSSFIAAKTQ

-962 YGGSHASGRDVDFGR
+962 YGGSHASGKDVDFGR
-977 TKDGRPR
+977 TKEGRPR
-984 RVEKGEVVSV
+984 RVERGEVVSV

-1007 IENIINSLNNGTFEK
+1007 IENIVNSLNNG
-1022 KYISSKIV
+1022 
-1030 DKGEVASVINKKN
+1030 
-1043 VEKYGVS
+1043 
-1050 NIENIINSLNNR
+1050 

-1078 KSPNVVESTER
+1078 KSSNVVESTER

-1102 LGMPSGD
+1102 LGMPTGD

-1141 KGNNTRIIR
+1141 RGNNTRIIR

>member
-20 KNMVSQ
+20 KNMVTQ
-26 IESVKAELLNML
+26 IESVKTELLNML

-81 ELTKAITE
+81 ELTKAIAE
-89 CNKNLANLSSAQAK
+89 CNKNLINLNATK
-103 AVSSARSAIS
+103 TKNPPKP
-113 AQKEQAQGQMSLAQ
+113 KETIDLAQ

-218 ATGKHTLSVGDYSKA
+218 ATGKHTLSVGDYTKA

-249 TLANSMQQFFIAI
+249 TLANSLQQFFIAI

-273 MAVQRA
+273 KAVQKE
-279 TGSWVTAMKGVLSSV
+279 TGSWVTAMKAVLSSV
-294 LSWQTALLVVLTI
+294 FSWQTALLVVLTI

-321 VEEDNESI
+321 NEEEAKAQEKARKETEKAVEVYRSLYYILSDISIKAGTSITEVSTLTRILNDN
-329 SKNYDLLKLDA
+329 
-340 EATRNAYQEVVRHT
+340 
-354 TQLKVL
+354 
-360 YGISQDVNR
+360 NR
-369 SWGDRIDA
+369 SLEDRIGA
-377 AKKLKVEF
+377 GKRLKQIF
-385 KDELANFT
+385 DEELNGYS
-393 AEEIALGKAK
+393 AEEIAAGKAMVTIQQLTTLIYEQAK
-403 TAIDELLPSLV
+403 ARATLNEITELTQKKLELEEKAKLYENYKVGTRTVKEWSDAIDEANKKGQSVRLGAREQEYVNTYRSIMSEVRALQNQIDALTEQIDPSKFL
-414 AQAEAKAYLN
+414 
-424 EISNLTIKA
+424 
-433 YDLEK
+433 D
-438 QARKAKAD
+438 D
-446 VDTAATNVEIANAN
+446 
-460 RIAGMAHII
+460 
-469 GESVFAYD
+469 
-477 QRQSTLL
+477 
-484 GKVNDAEEELQKATK
+484 ATK
-499 KYEDLG
+499 GTKD
-505 KAQKNVAD
+505 
-513 EIKELTD
+513 
-520 RIDPKALLEKYTQNT
+520 ALD
-535 KENLGKITDYYWEW
+535 KITDYYWEW
-549 AESNAKIIKDEQ
+549 AESNAKIIKDAED
-561 ERELALNDVKYE
+561 RDIALNDVKYE
-573 KAKDAYQKILDEA
+573 KAKDTYQKVLDE
-586 TTTYQEILDKKK
+586 QK
-598 AGAVLTDEE
+598 AAGKLT
-607 KTYIT
+607 
-612 EYAEQEKY
+612 AEQEKY
-620 LTDIILNLETERQQA
+620 LTDIILNLETERQQS
-635 RLAIIDKYYQK
+635 RLAIIDKYYKQ

-657 SVIEEQIDEEDVSI
+657 SVMEESIDEEDVSI

-690 ESLND
+690 ESLNE
-695 SLVNGSYKEAKQEGS
+695 SLVNGSYKEAKQEGDI
-710 VLNDLLAQ
+710 LNDLLVQ
-718 KLNKEAEYQKELL
+718 KLNKEAEYQKKLL
-731 LMRLETADKANRITK
+731 LMRLESADKATRITK
-746 DQYDIE
+746 EQYDIE
-752 LASIDENLAKALNKL
+752 LATIDENLAKALDKL

-781 FGSKQTDEYGNVF
+781 FGSKQTDAYGNVF
-794 KKLDEDSKAFI
+794 KKLDDDSKAFI
-805 QQLISGLETAMQY
+805 SELINGLNTAMQY
-818 LDEFMDKRIEMAEI
+818 MDEFMDKRIEMAEI

-855 ANGYANNVD
+855 ANGYAHNVD

-869 YEEKLAIEQKAIAEK
+869 YEEKLAIEQKAVAEK
-884 QRLEKVQEGIDTLSQ
+884 RRLEKVQEGINTLSQ
-899 ISSLVTSTAM
+899 ISSLITSSAL

-914 MGFGLPAGP
+914 MAFGLPVGP
-923 ILAAAVTAL
+923 ILAAATTAL
-932 LWGSFAAAKVQ
+932 MWGSFAAAKIQ

-962 YGGSHASGRDVDFGR
+962 YGGSHASGKDVDFGR
-977 TKDGRPR
+977 TKEGRPR

-1007 IENIINSLNNGTFEK
+1007 IENIVNSLNNG
-1022 KYISSKIV
+1022 
-1030 DKGEVASVINKKN
+1030 
-1043 VEKYGVS
+1043 
-1050 NIENIINSLNNR
+1050 

-1078 KSPNVVESTER
+1078 KSSNVVESTKR

-1141 KGNNTRIIR
+1141 RGNNTRIIR

>member
-20 KNMVSQ
+20 KNMVTQ
-26 IESVKAELLNML
+26 IESVKSELLNML
-38 KEVKEASASISSS
+38 KEVKDASASISSS

-81 ELTKAITE
+81 ELTKAISE

-138 TGVSVEQLLQSQR
+138 TGVSVEQLLQSQK

-218 ATGKHTLSVGDYSKA
+218 ATGKHTLSVGDYTKA

-273 MAVQRA
+273 KAVQKE
-279 TGSWVTAMKGVLSSV
+279 TGSWVTAMKAVLSSV
-294 LSWQTALLVVLTI
+294 FSWQTALLVVLTI
-307 LPKIAKAIS
+307 LPRIAKAIS

-321 VEEDNESI
+321 NEEEAKAQEKARKETEKAVEAYRSLYDILSDISVKVGTSITEVSTLSRILNDN
-329 SKNYDLLKLDA
+329 
-340 EATRNAYQEVVRHT
+340 
-354 TQLKVL
+354 
-360 YGISQDVNR
+360 NR
-369 SWGDRIDA
+369 SLEDRIGA
-377 AKKLKVEF
+377 GKRLKQIF
-385 KDELANFT
+385 DEELNGYS
-393 AEEIALGKAK
+393 AEEIAAGKAMVTIQQLTTLIYEQAK
-403 TAIDELLPSLV
+403 ARAILNEITELTQKQLELEERAKLYENYKVGTRTVKELSEAIDEANKKGQSVRLGTNAQEYVNTYRSIMSEVRGLQNQINALTGQIDPSKLL
-414 AQAEAKAYLN
+414 
-424 EISNLTIKA
+424 
-433 YDLEK
+433 D
-438 QARKAKAD
+438 D
-446 VDTAATNVEIANAN
+446 
-460 RIAGMAHII
+460 
-469 GESVFAYD
+469 
-477 QRQSTLL
+477 
-484 GKVNDAEEELQKATK
+484 ATK
-499 KYEDLG
+499 GTKD
-505 KAQKNVAD
+505 
-513 EIKELTD
+513 
-520 RIDPKALLEKYTQNT
+520 ALD
-535 KENLGKITDYYWEW
+535 KITDYYWEW
-549 AESNAKIIKDEQ
+549 VESNAKIIKDAED
-561 ERELALNDVKYE
+561 RDIALNDVKYE
-573 KAKDAYQKILDEA
+573 KAKDTYQKVLDE
-586 TTTYQEILDKKK
+586 QK
-598 AGAVLTDEE
+598 AAGTLT
-607 KTYIT
+607 
-612 EYAEQEKY
+612 AEQEKY
-620 LTDIILNLETERQQA
+620 LTDIILNLETERQQS
-635 RLAIIDKYYQK
+635 RLAIIDKYYKQ
-646 LWAEISKGLDT
+646 LWEEISKGLDT
-657 SVIEEQIDEEDVSI
+657 SVMEEHIDEEDVTI
-671 SGKYDKMLANISKQ
+671 SGKYEKMLANISTQ

-690 ESLND
+690 ASLND
-695 SLVNGSYKEAKQEGS
+695 SLVNGSYEEAKQEGS
-710 VLNDLLAQ
+710 ILNDLLRE
-718 KLNKEAEYQKELL
+718 KLEKEREYQKALLQMRYETGEL
-731 LMRLETADKANRITK
+731 TQ
-746 DQYDIE
+746 DQYAIE
-752 LASIDENLAKALNKL
+752 LANVDAAIDKSIAKL

-794 KKLDEDSKAFI
+794 KKLDDESKAFI
-805 QQLISGLETAMQY
+805 QELISGLQTAMQY
-818 LDEFMDKRIEMAEI
+818 MDEFMDKRIEMAEI
-832 AVEAAQKESEAA
+832 AVEAAQRESEAA

-855 ANGYANNVD
+855 ANGYAHNVD

-869 YEEKLAIEQKAIAEK
+869 YEEKLAIEQKTIEEK
-884 QRLEKVQEGIDTLSQ
+884 KRLQKIQEGIDTATQ
-899 ISSLVTSTAM
+899 ISSLVTATAQ
-909 IWQSA
+909 IWA
-914 MGFGLPAGP
+914 AYTKIPAGKV
-923 ILAAAVTAL
+923 LAIAATAL
-932 LWGSFAAAKVQ
+932 MWSSFAAAKVQ

-977 TKDGRPR
+977 TKEGRPR

-1007 IENIINSLNNGTFEK
+1007 IENIVNSLNNG
-1022 KYISSKIV
+1022 
-1030 DKGEVASVINKKN
+1030 
-1043 VEKYGVS
+1043 
-1050 NIENIINSLNNR
+1050 

-1078 KSPNVVESTER
+1078 KSSNVVESTER

-1102 LGMPSGD
+1102 LGMPTGD

-1141 KGNNTRIIR
+1141 RGNNTRIIR

>member
-20 KNMVSQ
+20 KNMVTQ
-26 IESVKAELLNML
+26 IESVKTELLNML
-38 KEVKEASASISSS
+38 KEVKDASAGISSS

-138 TGVSVEQLLQSQR
+138 TGVSVEQLLQSQK

-218 ATGKHTLSVGDYSKA
+218 ATGKHTLSVGDYTKA

-273 MAVQRA
+273 KAVQKA
-279 TGSWVTAMKGVLSSV
+279 TGSWAVAMKGVLSS
-294 LSWQTALLVVLTI
+294 LFSWQTALLVVLTI

-340 EATRNAYQEVVRHT
+340 EATRNAYQEVVRQT

-369 SWGDRIDA
+369 SWGDRIAA
-377 AKKLKVEF
+377 AKELKVEF

-446 VDTAATNVEIANAN
+446 VDTAATNVEVANAN
-460 RIAGMAHII
+460 RLAGMNQII
-469 GESVFAYD
+469 GESALAYD
-477 QRQSTLL
+477 QRQIMLL
-484 GKVNDAEEELQKATK
+484 NRVKEAEKELQKATK
-499 KYEDLG
+499 KYEDFG
-505 KAQKNVAD
+505 TARKNVAD

-520 RIDPKALLEKYTQNT
+520 RIDPKAFPEKYAKNT
-535 KENLGKITDYYWEW
+535 KENLDKITDYYWEW
-549 AESNAKIIKDEQ
+549 AESNAKIIEDEE
-561 ERELALNDVKYE
+561 EREIALNDMKYE
-573 KAKDAYQKILDEA
+573 KAKDTYEKILDE
-586 TTTYQEILDKKK
+586 QK
-598 AGAVLTDEE
+598 AAGTLT
-607 KTYIT
+607 
-612 EYAEQEKY
+612 AEQEKY

-635 RLAIIDKYYQK
+635 RLAIIDKYYKQ
-646 LWAEISKGLDT
+646 LWEEIRKGLDT
-657 SVIEEQIDEEDVSI
+657 SVMEEFIDEEDVSI
-671 SGKYDKMLANISKQ
+671 SGKYEKMLANISTQ

-695 SLVNGSYKEAKQEGS
+695 SLVNGSYKEAKQEGA
-710 VLNDLLAQ
+710 VLNSLLRE
-718 KLNKEAEYQKELL
+718 KLEKEREYQKALLQMRYETGEL
-731 LMRLETADKANRITK
+731 TQ
-746 DQYDIE
+746 DQYTIE
-752 LASIDENLAKALNKL
+752 LANVDAAIDKSIAKL

-773 KVDIWDLL
+773 KVDVWDLL

-805 QQLISGLETAMQY
+805 GELINSLNTAMQY
-818 LDEFMDKRIEMAEI
+818 MDEFMDKRIEMAEI

-855 ANGYANNVD
+855 ANGYAHNVD

-869 YEEKLAIEQKAIAEK
+869 YEEKLAIEQKAVAEK
-884 QRLEKVQEGIDTLSQ
+884 RRLEKVQEGINTLSQ
-899 ISSLVTSTAM
+899 ISSLITSSAL

-914 MGFGLPAGP
+914 MAFGLPAGP

-932 LWGSFAAAKVQ
+932 MWGSFAAAKIQ

-962 YGGSHASGRDVDFGR
+962 YGGSHASGKDVDFGH
-977 TKDGRPR
+977 TKEGRPR
-984 RVEKGEVVSV
+984 RIEKGEVVSV
-994 INKKNVEKYGVSN
+994 INKKNVEKYGVSR

-1022 KYISSKIV
+1022 
-1030 DKGEVASVINKKN
+1030 
-1043 VEKYGVS
+1043 
-1050 NIENIINSLNNR
+1050 
-1062 TFEKQYISS
+1062 QYISS
-1071 RFASTLS
+1071 SIASSLT
-1078 KSPNVVESTER
+1078 KSSSVVESTER
-1089 NTLGDMYS
+1089 NNLGDMYS

-1102 LGMPSGD
+1102 LGMPTGD

-1130 VVPTPYGRIEY
+1130 IVPTPYGRIEY
-1141 KGNNTRIIR
+1141 RGNNTRIIR

>member
-1 MEQIKFS
+1 MDQIKFS

-20 KNMVSQ
+20 KNMVTQ
-26 IESVKAELLNML
+26 IESVKSELLNML

-81 ELTKAITE
+81 ELTKAIAE
-89 CNKNLANLSSAQAK
+89 CNKNVINLNASRAK
-103 AVSSARSAIS
+103 NPPKP
-113 AQKEQAQGQMSLAQ
+113 KETIDLAQ
-127 AYSTLSGLIQQ
+127 AYSSLSKLIQQ
-138 TGVSVEQLLQSQR
+138 TGVSVEQLLQSQK

-185 NAMSTEMR
+185 NAMSEEMR
-193 NAEGVGKLWEA
+193 NAEGVGKKWEA

-218 ATGKHTLSVGDYSKA
+218 ATGKHTLSVGDYTKA

-273 MAVQRA
+273 KRVKDE
-279 TGSWVTAMKGVLSSV
+279 TGSWAVAMKGVLTS
-294 LSWQTALLVVLTI
+294 LFSWQTALLVVLTI
-307 LPKIAKAIS
+307 LPKIAQAIHN
-316 DKRKA
+316 KRKA
-321 VEEDNESI
+321 QEEDNKATKTQINLLNLLHEAMI
-329 SKNYDLLKLDA
+329 AVQKAQAEDLSKTKTLIAVMNDL
-340 EATRNAYQEVVRHT
+340 
-354 TQLKVL
+354 
-360 YGISQDVNR
+360 NR
-369 SWGDRIDA
+369 SNEDRITA
-377 AKKLKVEF
+377 ATALKKIHKEQ
-385 KDELANFT
+385 LANYS
-393 AEEIALGKAK
+393 AEEIAMGKAK
-403 TAIDELLPSLV
+403 TKLDEITESLKVQAQARAVLNKITEAYV
-414 AQAEAKAYLN
+414 AQ
-424 EISNLTIKA
+424 I
-433 YDLEK
+433 
-438 QARKAKAD
+438 
-446 VDTAATNVEIANAN
+446 
-460 RIAGMAHII
+460 
-469 GESVFAYD
+469 
-477 QRQSTLL
+477 
-484 GKVNDAEEELQKATK
+484 DAEDKAIAAGNTQVYEYGFQNVKNLYDYVQNLVQTTSLSEEHIKKSIAFVAKGDKDIWKQYEAYKAAKKEVSEYAKTIDALTK
-499 KYEDLG
+499 RI
-505 KAQKNVAD
+505 NVAGLIAD
-513 EIKELTD
+513 DTKEGG
-520 RIDPKALLEKYTQNT
+520 KKT
-535 KENLGKITDYYWEW
+535 KENLDKITDYYWEW
-549 AESNAKIIKDEQ
+549 AESNAKIIKDAEN
-561 ERELALNDVKYE
+561 RDIALNDVKYE
-573 KAKDAYQKILDEA
+573 KAKDTYQKVLDE
-586 TTTYQEILDKKK
+586 QK
-598 AGAVLTDEE
+598 AAGKLT
-607 KTYIT
+607 
-612 EYAEQEKY
+612 AEQEKY
-620 LTDIILNLETERQQA
+620 LTDIILNLETERQQS
-635 RLAIIDKYYQK
+635 RLAIIDKYYKQ
-646 LWAEISKGLDT
+646 LWEEIRKGLDT
-657 SVIEEQIDEEDVSI
+657 SVMEEYIDEEDVSI
-671 SGKYDKMLANISKQ
+671 SGKYEKMLANISTQ

-690 ESLND
+690 ESLNN
-695 SLVNGSYKEAKQEGS
+695 SLVNGSYEEAKQEGS
-710 VLNDLLAQ
+710 ILNDLLRD
-718 KLNKEAEYQKELL
+718 KLEKEREYQKALLQMRYETGEL
-731 LMRLETADKANRITK
+731 TQ
-746 DQYDIE
+746 DQYAIE
-752 LASIDENLAKALNKL
+752 LANVDAAIDKSIAKL

-773 KVDIWDLL
+773 KVDILDLL

-794 KKLDEDSKAFI
+794 KKLDDESKAFI
-805 QQLISGLETAMQY
+805 QELISGLQTAMQY
-818 LDEFMDKRIEMAEI
+818 MDEFMDKRIEMAEI

-869 YEEKLAIEQKAIAEK
+869 YEEKLAIEQKAIDEK
-884 QRLEKVQEGIDTLSQ
+884 KRLQKIQESIDTATQ
-899 ISSLVTSTAM
+899 ISSLVTATAQIWAAYAGIRFAGKALAIASTALM
-909 IWQSA
+909 WS
-914 MGFGLPAGP
+914 
-923 ILAAAVTAL
+923 
-932 LWGSFAAAKVQ
+932 SFIAAKTQ

-962 YGGSHASGRDVDFGR
+962 YGGSHASGKDVDFGR
-977 TKDGRPR
+977 TKEGRPR
-984 RVEKGEVVSV
+984 RVERGEVVSV

-1007 IENIINSLNNGTFEK
+1007 IENIVNSLNNG
-1022 KYISSKIV
+1022 
-1030 DKGEVASVINKKN
+1030 
-1043 VEKYGVS
+1043 
-1050 NIENIINSLNNR
+1050 

-1078 KSPNVVESTER
+1078 KNSNVVESTER

>member
-20 KNMVSQ
+20 KNMVTQ
-26 IESVKAELLNML
+26 IESVKSELLNML
-38 KEVKEASASISSS
+38 KEVKDASASISSS

-81 ELTKAITE
+81 ELTKAISE

-138 TGVSVEQLLQSQR
+138 TGVSVEQLLQSQK

-218 ATGKHTLSVGDYSKA
+218 ATGKHTLSVGDYTKA

-273 MAVQRA
+273 KAVQKE
-279 TGSWVTAMKGVLSSV
+279 TGSWVTAMKAVLSSV
-294 LSWQTALLVVLTI
+294 FSWQTALLVVLTI
-307 LPKIAKAIS
+307 LPRIAKAIS

-321 VEEDNESI
+321 NEEEAKAQEKARKETEKAVEAYRSLYDILSDISVKVGTSITEVSTLTRILNDN
-329 SKNYDLLKLDA
+329 
-340 EATRNAYQEVVRHT
+340 
-354 TQLKVL
+354 
-360 YGISQDVNR
+360 NR
-369 SWGDRIDA
+369 SLDDRIGA
-377 AKKLKVEF
+377 GKRLKQIF
-385 KDELANFT
+385 DEELNGYS
-393 AEEIALGKAK
+393 AEEIAAGKAMVTIQQLTTLIYEQAK
-403 TAIDELLPSLV
+403 ARAILNEITELTQKQLELEERAKLYENYKVGTRTVKELSEAIDEANKKGQSVRLGANEQEYVNTYRSIMSEVRGLQNQINALTGQIDPSKLL
-414 AQAEAKAYLN
+414 
-424 EISNLTIKA
+424 
-433 YDLEK
+433 D
-438 QARKAKAD
+438 D
-446 VDTAATNVEIANAN
+446 
-460 RIAGMAHII
+460 
-469 GESVFAYD
+469 
-477 QRQSTLL
+477 
-484 GKVNDAEEELQKATK
+484 ATK
-499 KYEDLG
+499 GTKD
-505 KAQKNVAD
+505 
-513 EIKELTD
+513 
-520 RIDPKALLEKYTQNT
+520 ALD
-535 KENLGKITDYYWEW
+535 KITDYYWEW
-549 AESNAKIIKDEQ
+549 VESNAKIIKDAED
-561 ERELALNDVKYE
+561 RDIALNDVKYE
-573 KAKDAYQKILDEA
+573 KAKDTYQKILDE
-586 TTTYQEILDKKK
+586 QK
-598 AGAVLTDEE
+598 AAGTLT
-607 KTYIT
+607 
-612 EYAEQEKY
+612 AEQEKY
-620 LTDIILNLETERQQA
+620 LTDIILNLETERQQS
-635 RLAIIDKYYQK
+635 RLAIIDKYYKQ
-646 LWAEISKGLDT
+646 LWEEIRKGLDT
-657 SVIEEQIDEEDVSI
+657 SVMEEFIDEEDVSI
-671 SGKYDKMLANISKQ
+671 SGKYEKMLANISTQ

-690 ESLND
+690 ASLND
-695 SLVNGSYKEAKQEGS
+695 SLVNGSYEEAKQEGS
-710 VLNDLLAQ
+710 ILNDLLRE
-718 KLNKEAEYQKELL
+718 KLEKEREYQKALLQMRYETGEL
-731 LMRLETADKANRITK
+731 TQ
-746 DQYDIE
+746 DQYAIE
-752 LASIDENLAKALNKL
+752 LANVDAAIDKSIAKL

-781 FGSKQTDEYGNVF
+781 FGSKRTDEYGNVF
-794 KKLDEDSKAFI
+794 KKLDDESKAFI
-805 QQLISGLETAMQY
+805 QELISGLQTAMQY
-818 LDEFMDKRIEMAEI
+818 MDEFMDKRIEMAEI
-832 AVEAAQKESEAA
+832 AVEAAQRESEAA

-855 ANGYANNVD
+855 ANGYAHNVD

-869 YEEKLAIEQKAIAEK
+869 YEEKLAIEQKTIEEK
-884 QRLEKVQEGIDTLSQ
+884 KRLQKIQEGIDTATQ
-899 ISSLVTSTAM
+899 ISSLVTATAQ
-909 IWQSA
+909 IWA
-914 MGFGLPAGP
+914 AYTKIPAGKV
-923 ILAAAVTAL
+923 LAIAATAL
-932 LWGSFAAAKVQ
+932 MWSSFAAAKVQ

-977 TKDGRPR
+977 TKEGRPR
-984 RVEKGEVVSV
+984 RIEKGEVVSV

-1007 IENIINSLNNGTFEK
+1007 IENIVNSLNNG
-1022 KYISSKIV
+1022 
-1030 DKGEVASVINKKN
+1030 
-1043 VEKYGVS
+1043 
-1050 NIENIINSLNNR
+1050 

-1078 KSPNVVESTER
+1078 KSSNVVESTER

-1102 LGMPSGD
+1102 LGMPTGD

-1141 KGNNTRIIR
+1141 RGNNTRIIR

>member
-20 KNMVSQ
+20 KNMVTQ
-26 IESVKAELLNML
+26 IESVKTELLNML
-38 KEVKEASASISSS
+38 KEVKEASAGISSS

-218 ATGKHTLSVGDYSKA
+218 ATGKHTLSVGDYTKA

-273 MAVQRA
+273 KAVQKE
-279 TGSWVTAMKGVLSSV
+279 TGSWVTAMKAVLSSV
-294 LSWQTALLVVLTI
+294 FSWQTALLVVLTI

-321 VEEDNESI
+321 NEEEAKAQEKARKETEKAVEVYRSLYYILSDISIKAGTSITEVSTLTRILNDN
-329 SKNYDLLKLDA
+329 
-340 EATRNAYQEVVRHT
+340 
-354 TQLKVL
+354 
-360 YGISQDVNR
+360 NR
-369 SWGDRIDA
+369 SLEDRIGA
-377 AKKLKVEF
+377 GKRLKQIF
-385 KDELANFT
+385 DEELNGYS
-393 AEEIALGKAK
+393 AEEIAAGKAMVTIQQLTTLIYEQAK
-403 TAIDELLPSLV
+403 ARATLNEITELTQKKLELEEKAKLYENYKVGTRTVKEWSDAIDEANKKGQSVRLGAREQEYVNTYRSIMSEVRALQNQIDALTEQVDPSKFLD
-414 AQAEAKAYLN
+414 N
-424 EISNLTIKA
+424 
-433 YDLEK
+433 
-438 QARKAKAD
+438 
-446 VDTAATNVEIANAN
+446 
-460 RIAGMAHII
+460 
-469 GESVFAYD
+469 
-477 QRQSTLL
+477 
-484 GKVNDAEEELQKATK
+484 ATK
-499 KYEDLG
+499 GTKD
-505 KAQKNVAD
+505 
-513 EIKELTD
+513 
-520 RIDPKALLEKYTQNT
+520 ALD
-535 KENLGKITDYYWEW
+535 KITDYYWEW
-549 AESNAKIIKDEQ
+549 AESNAKIIKDAEN
-561 ERELALNDVKYE
+561 RDIDLNDVKYE
-573 KAKDAYQKILDEA
+573 KAKDTYQKVLDE
-586 TTTYQEILDKKK
+586 QK
-598 AGAVLTDEE
+598 AAGKLT
-607 KTYIT
+607 
-612 EYAEQEKY
+612 AEQEKY
-620 LTDIILNLETERQQA
+620 LTDIILNLETERQQS
-635 RLAIIDKYYQK
+635 RLAIINKYYNQ

-657 SVIEEQIDEEDVSI
+657 SVMEEAIDEEDVSI

-690 ESLND
+690 ESLNN
-695 SLVNGSYKEAKQEGS
+695 SLVNGSYKEAKQEGDI
-710 VLNDLLAQ
+710 LNDLLAQ
-718 KLNKEAEYQKELL
+718 KLNKEAEYQKKLL
-731 LMRLETADKANRITK
+731 LMRLESADKATRITK
-746 DQYDIE
+746 EQYDIE
-752 LASIDENLAKALNKL
+752 LATIDENLAKALDKL

-781 FGSKQTDEYGNVF
+781 FGSKQTDAYGNVF
-794 KKLDEDSKAFI
+794 KKLDDDSKAFI
-805 QQLISGLETAMQY
+805 SELINSLNTAMQY
-818 LDEFMDKRIEMAEI
+818 MDEFMDKRIEMAEI

-869 YEEKLAIEQKAIAEK
+869 YEEKLAIEQKAVEEK
-884 QRLEKVQEGIDTLSQ
+884 KRLEKVKEGIDTISQ
-899 ISSLVTSTAM
+899 ISSLITSSAL

-914 MGFGLPAGP
+914 MAFGIPIGP
-923 ILAAAVTAL
+923 ILAATVTAL
-932 LWGSFAAAKVQ
+932 MWGSFAASKIK
-943 AAQLANAK
+943 AAQVANAK

-962 YGGSHASGRDVDFGR
+962 YGGSHASGKDVDFGR

-1007 IENIINSLNNGTFEK
+1007 IENIVNSLNNG
-1022 KYISSKIV
+1022 
-1030 DKGEVASVINKKN
+1030 
-1043 VEKYGVS
+1043 
-1050 NIENIINSLNNR
+1050 

-1071 RFASTLS
+1071 RFASTPS
-1078 KSPNVVESTER
+1078 KSPNVVESTKR

-1102 LGMPSGD
+1102 LGMPSGE
-1109 SADLSTIERGISTLV
+1109 SADLSTIERGINTLV